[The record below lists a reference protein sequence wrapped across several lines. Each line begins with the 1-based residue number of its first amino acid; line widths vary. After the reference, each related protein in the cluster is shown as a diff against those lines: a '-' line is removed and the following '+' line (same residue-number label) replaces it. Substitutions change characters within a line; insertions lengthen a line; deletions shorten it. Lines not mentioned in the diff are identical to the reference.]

1 MRKLFIPLL
10 LCSALE
16 ANEKNGFF
24 IEAGFETGLLEGT
37 QTQEKNYTTT
47 QTTTKTTTNNYNYL
61 PLNSI
66 LQRATNLFKDAD
78 ISKLS
83 FSSLSP
89 VRASLDLSGHL
100 TIENFLPYNLNNVKL
115 SFTDAQGNVIDLGV
129 IETLPKQSKIVLSYQ
144 QFNETKQVFD
154 NIMEEQKKY
163 YEKEAERRKNK
174 TTSSVSETN
183 REPSFTFPTFEVL
196 STPHSDPNTQRVF
209 EALSKINTNLVMKY
223 SDTNNFESAKDKT
236 EKFTAKTAEEFT
248 NLMLNMIAV
257 LDSQSWGDAILNAPF
272 EFTDNKQSGEC
283 TNKGDSN
290 DNCVYPQ
297 KNGLVKSNVDKK
309 YVLDKQS
316 IVNNFR
322 GKTDLDVSLLNGA
335 GVDGLGSN
343 TTPTN
348 NDDGKNYGQLAVVA
362 SALNPQKLFGTDY
375 KTINLA
381 DLRAILH
388 EFSHTKGYTH
398 NGNMTYQRV
407 PVVGSN
413 GQQEKKDDGALK
425 DSDGLPYNVCSLYG
439 GQGQPSFPSNYPNS
453 IYHNCAD
460 VPAGFLGV
468 TAAVW
473 QQLINQN
480 ALPINF
486 ANLNSQTN
494 YNLNATLNTQ
504 DMANSVIGTI
514 QKTLTATSTT
524 TTTSY
529 HHSKSLQ
536 RFRSPL
542 LGINVKIG
550 YQNYFNDFIGLAY
563 YGIIKY
569 NYAKAA
575 NQKVQQ
581 LSYGGGI
588 DLLLDFITTYSNKNS
603 PTGIQTR
610 RNFSSSFGIF
620 GGLRGLYN
628 SYYALNK
635 VKGSGNLDAA
645 TGLNY
650 RYKHSK
656 YSVGISIPLIQRKA
670 SVISS
675 GSDYTNSFV
684 FNEGA
689 SHFKVFFN
697 YGWVF

>member
-10 LCSALE
+10 LFSALE

-37 QTQEKNYTTT
+37 QTQE
-47 QTTTKTTTNNYNYL
+47 QRRTTTKNTYATYNYL
-61 PLNSI
+61 PTDAVLK
-66 LQRATNLFKDAD
+66 RATNLFTDAKS
-78 ISKLS
+78 ISQLN

-89 VRASLDLSGHL
+89 VKVLYIGGKL
-100 TIENFLPYNLNNVKL
+100 TIENFLPYNLSNVKL

-129 IETLPKQSKIVLSYQ
+129 IETIPKHSKIVLPGEA
-144 QFNETKQVFD
+144 FNSL
-154 NIMEEQKKY
+154 
-163 YEKEAERRKNK
+163 KEAFDKIDPYTFFFPKFEA
-174 TTSSVSETN
+174 TSTSVS
-183 REPSFTFPTFEVL
+183 
-196 STPHSDPNTQRVF
+196 DANTQRVF
-209 EALSKINTNLVMKY
+209 ETLNKIKTNLIMKY
-223 SDTNNFESAKDKT
+223 SNENPNNFNTCPYNNNGNTKNDCWQP
-236 EKFTAKTAEEFT
+236 FTPQTAEEFT

-272 EFTDNKQSGEC
+272 EFTNSSTDCDNDPSKCVNPGI
-283 TNKGDSN
+283 NGRVDS
-290 DNCVYPQ
+290 
-297 KNGLVKSNVDKK
+297 KVDQK
-309 YVLDKQS
+309 YVLNKQG

-322 GKTDLDVSLLNGA
+322 KKIEID
-335 GVDGLGSN
+335 
-343 TTPTN
+343 
-348 NDDGKNYGQLAVVA
+348 AVVLKNSGVVGLA
-362 SALNPQKLFGTDY
+362 NGYGNDGEYGTLGVEAYALDPTKLFGNNL
-375 KTINLA
+375 KTINLE
-381 DLRAILH
+381 DLRTILH

-407 PVVGSN
+407 PTGQNEN
-413 GQQEKKDDGALK
+413 GKPK

-439 GQGQPSFPSNYPNS
+439 GQGQSAFPSNYPNS

-486 ANLNSQTN
+486 ANLGSQTN
-494 YNLNATLNTQ
+494 YNLNASLNTQ
-504 DMANSVIGTI
+504 DLANSMLSTI
-514 QKTLTATSTT
+514 QKTFVTSSV
-524 TTTSY
+524 TSHY
-529 HHSKSLQ
+529 FSSASQ
-536 RFRSPL
+536 NFRSPI
-542 LGINVKIG
+542 LGVNAKIG

-588 DLLLDFITTYSNKNS
+588 DLLVDFITTYSNKNN
-603 PTGIQTR
+603 PIDIQTR

-628 SYYALNK
+628 SYYVLNK
-635 VKGSGNLDAA
+635 VKGSGNLDVA

-670 SVISS
+670 SVVSS
-675 GSDYTNSFV
+675 NGDYTNSFV

>member
-10 LCSALE
+10 LFSALE

-37 QTQEKNYTTT
+37 QTQEKRH
-47 QTTTKTTTNNYNYL
+47 TTTKNTYATYSYL
-61 PLNSI
+61 PTDSVLK
-66 LQRATNLFKDAD
+66 RAANLFTDAKS
-78 ISKLS
+78 ISQLT

-89 VRASLDLSGHL
+89 VKVLYVGGKL
-100 TIENFLPYNLNNVKL
+100 TIENFLPYNLSNVKL
-115 SFTDAQGNVIDLGV
+115 SFTDAQGNTIDLGV
-129 IETLPKQSKIVLSYQ
+129 IETIPKHSKIVLPG
-144 QFNETKQVFD
+144 EAFD
-154 NIMEEQKKY
+154 SL
-163 YEKEAERRKNK
+163 KEAFDKIGPYTFFFPKFEA
-174 TTSSVSETN
+174 TSTSI
-183 REPSFTFPTFEVL
+183 
-196 STPHSDPNTQRVF
+196 SDTNTQRVF
-209 EALSKINTNLVMKY
+209 ETLNKIKTNLIMKY
-223 SDTNNFESAKDKT
+223 SNKNPSNFNTCPYNNNGNTKNDCWQN
-236 EKFTAKTAEEFT
+236 FTPQTAEEFT

-272 EFTDNKQSGEC
+272 EFTNSSTDCDNDLSKCVNPGVNGRVDSKVDQQYILNKQG
-283 TNKGDSN
+283 
-290 DNCVYPQ
+290 
-297 KNGLVKSNVDKK
+297 
-309 YVLDKQS
+309 
-316 IVNNFR
+316 IINNFR
-322 GKTDLDVSLLNGA
+322 KKIEID
-335 GVDGLGSN
+335 
-343 TTPTN
+343 
-348 NDDGKNYGQLAVVA
+348 AVVLKNSGVVGLA
-362 SALNPQKLFGTDY
+362 NGYGNDGEYGTLGVEAYALEPQKLFGNDL
-375 KTINLA
+375 KTINLE
-381 DLRAILH
+381 DLRTILH

-407 PVVGSN
+407 PVMKD
-413 GQQEKKDDGALK
+413 GQVERDNNSKPK

-439 GQGQPSFPSNYPNS
+439 GSNQPAFPSNYPNS

-486 ANLNSQTN
+486 ANLSSQTN
-494 YNLNATLNTQ
+494 YNLNASLNTQ
-504 DMANSVIGTI
+504 DLANSMLGTI
-514 QKTLTATSTT
+514 QKTFVTSSVTNHYF
-524 TTTSY
+524 S
-529 HHSKSLQ
+529 SASQ
-536 RFRSPL
+536 SFRSPI
-542 LGINVKIG
+542 LGVNAKIG

-569 NYAKAA
+569 NYSKAL
-575 NQKVQQ
+575 NQKFQQ

-603 PTGIQTR
+603 PIGVQ

-628 SYYALNK
+628 SYYVLNK
-635 VKGSGNLDAA
+635 VKGSGNLDVA

-670 SVISS
+670 SVVSS

>member
-24 IEAGFETGLLEGT
+24 IEAGFETGLLEGA
-37 QTQEKNYTTT
+37 QTQEKRH
-47 QTTTKTTTNNYNYL
+47 TTTKNTYATYNYL
-61 PLNSI
+61 PTDAVLK
-66 LQRATNLFKDAD
+66 RAANLFTDAKS
-78 ISKLS
+78 ISQLN

-89 VRASLDLSGHL
+89 VKVLYIGGKL
-100 TIENFLPYNLNNVKL
+100 TIENFLPYNLSNVKL

-129 IETLPKQSKIVLSYQ
+129 IETIPKHSKIVLPG
-144 QFNETKQVFD
+144 EAFD
-154 NIMEEQKKY
+154 SL
-163 YEKEAERRKNK
+163 KEAFDKIDPYTFFLPKFEA
-174 TTSSVSETN
+174 TSTSVS
-183 REPSFTFPTFEVL
+183 
-196 STPHSDPNTQRVF
+196 DANTQRVF
-209 EALSKINTNLVMKY
+209 ETLNKIKTNLIMKY
-223 SDTNNFESAKDKT
+223 SSENPSNFNTCPYNNNGNTKNDCWQP
-236 EKFTAKTAEEFT
+236 FTPQTAEEFT

-272 EFTDNKQSGEC
+272 EFTNSPTDCDNDPSKCVNPGINGRVDSKVDQQYVLNKQG
-283 TNKGDSN
+283 
-290 DNCVYPQ
+290 
-297 KNGLVKSNVDKK
+297 
-309 YVLDKQS
+309 

-322 GKTDLDVSLLNGA
+322 KKIEID
-335 GVDGLGSN
+335 
-343 TTPTN
+343 
-348 NDDGKNYGQLAVVA
+348 AVVLKNSRVVGLA
-362 SALNPQKLFGTDY
+362 NGYGNDGEYGTLGVEAYALDPKKLFGNNL
-375 KTINLA
+375 KTINLQ
-381 DLRAILH
+381 DLRTILH
-388 EFSHTKGYTH
+388 EFSHTKGYGH

-407 PVVGSN
+407 PTGQNEN
-413 GQQEKKDDGALK
+413 GKPK

-439 GQGQPSFPSNYPNS
+439 GQGQSAFPSNYPNS

-486 ANLNSQTN
+486 ANLGSQTN
-494 YNLNATLNTQ
+494 YNLNASLNTQ
-504 DMANSVIGTI
+504 DLANSMLSTI
-514 QKTLTATSTT
+514 QKTFVTSSVTN
-524 TTTSY
+524 
-529 HHSKSLQ
+529 HHFSSASQ
-536 RFRSPL
+536 SFRSPI
-542 LGINVKIG
+542 LGVNAKIG

-569 NYAKAA
+569 NYAKAS

-588 DLLLDFITTYSNKNS
+588 DLLLDFITTYSNKNNS
-603 PTGIQTR
+603 IGIQTR

-635 VKGSGNLDAA
+635 VKGSGNLDVA

-670 SVISS
+670 SIVSS
-675 GSDYTNSFV
+675 DGDYTNSLV

>member
-10 LCSALE
+10 LFSALE

-37 QTQEKNYTTT
+37 QTQEKRYA
-47 QTTTKTTTNNYNYL
+47 TTKNTYATYNYL
-61 PLNSI
+61 PTDTI
-66 LQRATNLFKDAD
+66 LKRAANLFTDAKS
-78 ISKLS
+78 ISQLN

-89 VRASLDLSGHL
+89 VKVLYIGGKL
-100 TIENFLPYNLNNVKL
+100 TIENFLPYNLSNVKL

-129 IETLPKQSKIVLSYQ
+129 IETIPKHSKIVLPG
-144 QFNETKQVFD
+144 EAFD
-154 NIMEEQKKY
+154 SL
-163 YEKEAERRKNK
+163 KEAFDKIGPYTFFLPKFEA
-174 TTSSVSETN
+174 TSTSVS
-183 REPSFTFPTFEVL
+183 
-196 STPHSDPNTQRVF
+196 DANTQRVF
-209 EALSKINTNLVMKY
+209 ETLNKIKTNLIMKY
-223 SDTNNFESAKDKT
+223 SNENPSNFNTCPYNNNGNTKNDCWQP
-236 EKFTAKTAEEFT
+236 FTPQTAEEFT

-272 EFTDNKQSGEC
+272 EFTNSSTDCDN
-283 TNKGDSN
+283 DSSK
-290 DNCVYPQ
+290 CVNPGI
-297 KNGLVKSNVDKK
+297 NGRVDSKVDQK
-309 YVLDKQS
+309 YVLNKQG

-322 GKTDLDVSLLNGA
+322 KKIEID
-335 GVDGLGSN
+335 
-343 TTPTN
+343 
-348 NDDGKNYGQLAVVA
+348 AVVLKDSGVVGLA
-362 SALNPQKLFGTDY
+362 NGYGNDGEYGTLGVEAYALEPQKLFGNNL

-381 DLRAILH
+381 DLRTILH
-388 EFSHTKGYTH
+388 EFSHTKGYGH

-407 PVVGSN
+407 PTGQNEN
-413 GQQEKKDDGALK
+413 GKPK

-439 GQGQPSFPSNYPNS
+439 GSNQPAFPSNYPNS

-480 ALPINF
+480 ALPINY
-486 ANLNSQTN
+486 ANLGSQTN
-494 YNLNATLNTQ
+494 YNLNASLNTQ
-504 DMANSVIGTI
+504 DLANSMLSTI
-514 QKTLTATSTT
+514 QKTFVTSSVTNHY
-524 TTTSY
+524 S
-529 HHSKSLQ
+529 SSASQ
-536 RFRSPL
+536 SFRSPI
-542 LGINVKIG
+542 LGVNAKIG

-569 NYAKAA
+569 NYAKAI

-588 DLLLDFITTYSNKNS
+588 DLLLDFITTYSNKNN
-603 PTGIQTR
+603 PTGIQTK

-628 SYYALNK
+628 SYYVLNK
-635 VKGSGNLDAA
+635 VKGSGNLDVA

-670 SVISS
+670 SIVSS
-675 GSDYTNSFV
+675 GDGYTNSLV

>member
-10 LCSALE
+10 LFSALE

-37 QTQEKNYTTT
+37 QTQEKRH
-47 QTTTKTTTNNYNYL
+47 TTTKNTYATYNYL
-61 PLNSI
+61 PTDTI
-66 LQRATNLFKDAD
+66 LKRAANLFTNAEA
-78 ISKLS
+78 ISKLK

-89 VRASLDLSGHL
+89 VRVSYMYNGQL
-100 TIENFLPYNLNNVKL
+100 TIENFLPYNLSNVKL

-129 IETLPKQSKIVLSYQ
+129 IETIPKHSKIVLPG
-144 QFNETKQVFD
+144 EAFD
-154 NIMEEQKKY
+154 SL
-163 YEKEAERRKNK
+163 KEAFDKIGPYTFFLPKFEA
-174 TTSSVSETN
+174 TSTSVS
-183 REPSFTFPTFEVL
+183 
-196 STPHSDPNTQRVF
+196 DANTQRVF
-209 EALSKINTNLVMKY
+209 ETLNNIKTNLIMKY
-223 SDTNNFESAKDKT
+223 SNENPSSFNTCPYNNNGNTKNDCWQN
-236 EKFTAKTAEEFT
+236 FTPQTAEEFT

-272 EFTDNKQSGEC
+272 EFTNSSTDCDNDLSKCVNPGVNGRVDTKVDQQYILNKQG
-283 TNKGDSN
+283 
-290 DNCVYPQ
+290 
-297 KNGLVKSNVDKK
+297 
-309 YVLDKQS
+309 
-316 IVNNFR
+316 IINNFR
-322 GKTDLDVSLLNGA
+322 KKIEID
-335 GVDGLGSN
+335 
-343 TTPTN
+343 
-348 NDDGKNYGQLAVVA
+348 AVVLKNSGVVGLA
-362 SALNPQKLFGTDY
+362 NGYGNDGEYGTLGVEAYALEPQKLFGNDL

-381 DLRAILH
+381 DLRTILH
-388 EFSHTKGYTH
+388 EFSHTKGYGH

-407 PVVGSN
+407 PTGQNEN
-413 GQQEKKDDGALK
+413 GKPK

-439 GQGQPSFPSNYPNS
+439 GSGQPAFPSNYPNS

-486 ANLNSQTN
+486 ANLSSQTN
-494 YNLNATLNTQ
+494 YNLNASLNTQ
-504 DMANSVIGTI
+504 DLANSMLGTI
-514 QKTLTATSTT
+514 QKTFVTSSVTNHYF
-524 TTTSY
+524 S
-529 HHSKSLQ
+529 SASQ
-536 RFRSPL
+536 SFRSPI
-542 LGINVKIG
+542 LGVNAKIG

-569 NYAKAA
+569 NYAKAI

-628 SYYALNK
+628 SYYVLNK
-635 VKGSGNLDAA
+635 VKGSGNLDVA

>member
-10 LCSALE
+10 LFSALE

-24 IEAGFETGLLEGT
+24 IEAGFETGLLEGV
-37 QTQEKNYTTT
+37 QTQEKRH
-47 QTTTKTTTNNYNYL
+47 TTTKNTYATYNYL
-61 PLNSI
+61 PTDTI
-66 LQRATNLFKDAD
+66 LKRAANLFTDAEA
-78 ISKLS
+78 ISKLK

-89 VRASLDLSGHL
+89 VRVLYMYNGQL
-100 TIENFLPYNLNNVKL
+100 TIENFLPYNLSNVKL

-129 IETLPKQSKIVLSYQ
+129 IETIPKHSKIVLPG
-144 QFNETKQVFD
+144 EAFD
-154 NIMEEQKKY
+154 SLKIDPYTLFLPKF
-163 YEKEAERRKNK
+163 EA
-174 TTSSVSETN
+174 TSTSI
-183 REPSFTFPTFEVL
+183 
-196 STPHSDPNTQRVF
+196 SDANTQRVF
-209 EALSKINTNLVMKY
+209 ETLNKIKTNLVVNYRNENK
-223 SDTNNFESAKDKT
+223 FKDH
-236 EKFTAKTAEEFT
+236 ENHWEAFTPQTAEEFT

-272 EFTDNKQSGEC
+272 DF
-283 TNKGDSN
+283 TNKGGGGECDTSKEN
-290 DNCVYPQ
+290 ECVNPGT
-297 KNGLVKSNVDKK
+297 NGLVNSQNKS
-309 YVLDKQS
+309 YVLNKQD
-316 IVNNFR
+316 IVNKFR
-322 GKTDLDVSLLNGA
+322 NKADLDVVVLKDS
-335 GVDGLGSN
+335 GVVGLGSDI
-343 TTPTN
+343 TPSN
-348 NDDGKNYGQLAVVA
+348 NDDGKHYGQLGVVA
-362 SALNPQKLFGTDY
+362 SALDPKKLFGNDL
-375 KTINLA
+375 KTINLE
-381 DLRAILH
+381 DLRTILH

-407 PVVGSN
+407 PTGQNEN
-413 GQQEKKDDGALK
+413 GKPK
-425 DSDGLPYNVCSLYG
+425 DSDGLPYNVCSRFNG
-439 GQGQPSFPSNYPNS
+439 SGQPAFPSNYPNS

-480 ALPINF
+480 ALPINY
-486 ANLNSQTN
+486 ANLGSQTN
-494 YNLNATLNTQ
+494 YNLNASLNTQ
-504 DMANSVIGTI
+504 DLANSMLGTI
-514 QKTLTATSTT
+514 QKTFVTSSVTNHY
-524 TTTSY
+524 S
-529 HHSKSLQ
+529 SSASQ
-536 RFRSPL
+536 SFRSPI
-542 LGINVKIG
+542 LGVNAKIG

-569 NYAKAA
+569 NYAKAI

-603 PTGIQTR
+603 PTGIQTK

-628 SYYALNK
+628 SYYVLNK
-635 VKGSGNLDAA
+635 VKGSGNLDVA

-650 RYKHSK
+650 RHKHSK

-670 SVISS
+670 SVVSS
-675 GSDYTNSFV
+675 GDDYTNSFV

>member
-1 MRKLFIPLL
+1 MKKLFIPLL
-10 LCSALE
+10 LFSALE

-37 QTQEKNYTTT
+37 QTQEKRH
-47 QTTTKTTTNNYNYL
+47 TTTKNTYATYNYL
-61 PLNSI
+61 PTDSVLK
-66 LQRATNLFKDAD
+66 RAANLFTNAEA
-78 ISKLS
+78 ISKLK

-89 VRASLDLSGHL
+89 VRVLYMYNGQL
-100 TIENFLPYNLNNVKL
+100 TIENFLPYNLSNVKL

-129 IETLPKQSKIVLSYQ
+129 IETIPKHSKIVLPG
-144 QFNETKQVFD
+144 EAFD
-154 NIMEEQKKY
+154 SLKIDPYTLFLPKI
-163 YEKEAERRKNK
+163 EA
-174 TTSSVSETN
+174 TSTSI
-183 REPSFTFPTFEVL
+183 
-196 STPHSDPNTQRVF
+196 SDANTQRVF
-209 EALSKINTNLVMKY
+209 ETLNKIKTNLVVNYRNENK
-223 SDTNNFESAKDKT
+223 FEGHQNHWEA
-236 EKFTAKTAEEFT
+236 FTPQTAEEFT

-272 EFTDNKQSGEC
+272 EFTNSPTDCDSDPSKCVNPGVNGRVNSKVDQQYVLNKQ
-283 TNKGDSN
+283 D
-290 DNCVYPQ
+290 
-297 KNGLVKSNVDKK
+297 
-309 YVLDKQS
+309 
-316 IVNNFR
+316 IVNKFR
-322 GKTDLDVSLLNGA
+322 NKADLDVVVLKDS
-335 GVDGLGSN
+335 GVVGLGSDI
-343 TTPTN
+343 TPSN
-348 NDDGKNYGQLAVVA
+348 NDDGKHYGQLGVVA
-362 SALNPQKLFGTDY
+362 SALDPKKLFGNDL
-375 KTINLA
+375 KTIKLE
-381 DLRAILH
+381 DLRTILH

-407 PVVGSN
+407 PTGQNEN
-413 GQQEKKDDGALK
+413 GKPK

-439 GQGQPSFPSNYPNS
+439 GSNQPAFPSNYPNS

-480 ALPINF
+480 ALPIDY
-486 ANLNSQTN
+486 ANLGSQTN
-494 YNLNATLNTQ
+494 YNLNASLNTQ
-504 DMANSVIGTI
+504 DLANSMLGTI
-514 QKTLTATSTT
+514 QKTFVTSSVTNHY
-524 TTTSY
+524 S
-529 HHSKSLQ
+529 SSASQ
-536 RFRSPL
+536 SFRSPI
-542 LGINVKIG
+542 LGVNAKIG

-563 YGIIKY
+563 YGIVKY
-569 NYAKAA
+569 NYSKAL
-575 NQKVQQ
+575 NQKFQQ

-603 PTGIQTR
+603 PTGVQTR
-610 RNFSSSFGIF
+610 KNFSSSFGIF

-628 SYYALNK
+628 SYYVLNK
-635 VKGSGNLDAA
+635 VKGSGNLDVA

-670 SVISS
+670 SVVSS

>member
-37 QTQEKNYTTT
+37 QTQEKRH
-47 QTTTKTTTNNYNYL
+47 TTTKNTYATYNYL
-61 PLNSI
+61 PTDAVLK
-66 LQRATNLFKDAD
+66 RAANLFTDAKS
-78 ISKLS
+78 ISQLN

-89 VRASLDLSGHL
+89 VKVLYIGGKL

-129 IETLPKQSKIVLSYQ
+129 IETIPKHSKIVLPG
-144 QFNETKQVFD
+144 EAFD
-154 NIMEEQKKY
+154 SL
-163 YEKEAERRKNK
+163 KEAFDKIDPYTFFLPKFEA
-174 TTSSVSETN
+174 TSTSVS
-183 REPSFTFPTFEVL
+183 
-196 STPHSDPNTQRVF
+196 DANTQRVF
-209 EALSKINTNLVMKY
+209 ETLNKIKTNLIMKY
-223 SDTNNFESAKDKT
+223 SNENPNNFNTCPYNNNGNTKNDCWQP
-236 EKFTAKTAEEFT
+236 FTPQTAEEFT

-272 EFTDNKQSGEC
+272 DFTNSSTDCDNDPSKCVNPGINGRVDSKVDQQYVLNKQG
-283 TNKGDSN
+283 
-290 DNCVYPQ
+290 
-297 KNGLVKSNVDKK
+297 
-309 YVLDKQS
+309 

-322 GKTDLDVSLLNGA
+322 KKIEID
-335 GVDGLGSN
+335 
-343 TTPTN
+343 
-348 NDDGKNYGQLAVVA
+348 AVVLKNSGVVGLA
-362 SALNPQKLFGTDY
+362 NGYGNDGEYGTLGVEAYALEPTKLFGNNL

-381 DLRAILH
+381 DLRTILH

-407 PVVGSN
+407 PTGQNEN
-413 GQQEKKDDGALK
+413 GKPK

-439 GQGQPSFPSNYPNS
+439 GQGQSAFPSNYPNS

-486 ANLNSQTN
+486 ANLGSQTN
-494 YNLNATLNTQ
+494 YNLNASLNTQ
-504 DMANSVIGTI
+504 DLANSMLSTI
-514 QKTLTATSTT
+514 QKTFVTSSVTNHYF
-524 TTTSY
+524 S
-529 HHSKSLQ
+529 SASQ
-536 RFRSPL
+536 NFRSPI
-542 LGINVKIG
+542 LGVNAKIG

-569 NYAKAA
+569 NYAKAT

-603 PTGIQTR
+603 PIDIQTR

-628 SYYALNK
+628 SYYVLNK
-635 VKGSGNLDAA
+635 VKGSGNLDVA

-670 SVISS
+670 SIVSS
-675 GSDYTNSFV
+675 NGDYTNSFV

>member
-10 LCSALE
+10 LFSALE

-37 QTQEKNYTTT
+37 QTQEKRH
-47 QTTTKTTTNNYNYL
+47 TTTKNTYATYSYL
-61 PLNSI
+61 PTDSVLK
-66 LQRATNLFKDAD
+66 RAANLFTDAKS
-78 ISKLS
+78 ISQLN

-89 VRASLDLSGHL
+89 VKVLYIGGQL

-115 SFTDAQGNVIDLGV
+115 SFTDAQGNAIDLGV
-129 IETLPKQSKIVLSYQ
+129 IETIPKHSKIVLPG
-144 QFNETKQVFD
+144 EAFD
-154 NIMEEQKKY
+154 SL
-163 YEKEAERRKNK
+163 KEAFDKIGPYTFFLPKFEA
-174 TTSSVSETN
+174 TSTSVS
-183 REPSFTFPTFEVL
+183 
-196 STPHSDPNTQRVF
+196 DANTQRVF
-209 EALSKINTNLVMKY
+209 ETLNKIKTNLIMKY
-223 SDTNNFESAKDKT
+223 SNENPNNFNTCPYNNNGNTKNDCWQP
-236 EKFTAKTAEEFT
+236 FTPQTAEEFT

-272 EFTDNKQSGEC
+272 EFTNSSADCDNDPSKCVNPGVNGRVDSKVDQQYILNKQG
-283 TNKGDSN
+283 
-290 DNCVYPQ
+290 
-297 KNGLVKSNVDKK
+297 
-309 YVLDKQS
+309 
-316 IVNNFR
+316 IINNFR
-322 GKTDLDVSLLNGA
+322 KKIEID
-335 GVDGLGSN
+335 
-343 TTPTN
+343 
-348 NDDGKNYGQLAVVA
+348 AVVLKNSGVVGLA
-362 SALNPQKLFGTDY
+362 NGYGNDGEYGTLGVEAYALEPQKLFGNNL

-381 DLRAILH
+381 DLRTILH
-388 EFSHTKGYTH
+388 EFSHTKGYGH

-407 PVVGSN
+407 PVMKDGQVEKDNN
-413 GQQEKKDDGALK
+413 GKPK

-439 GQGQPSFPSNYPNS
+439 GSNQPAFPSNYPNS

-480 ALPINF
+480 ALPIDY
-486 ANLNSQTN
+486 ANLSAQTN
-494 YNLNATLNTQ
+494 YNLNASLNTQ
-504 DMANSVIGTI
+504 DLANSMLSTI
-514 QKTLTATSTT
+514 QKTFVTSSVTNHYF
-524 TTTSY
+524 S
-529 HHSKSLQ
+529 SASQ
-536 RFRSPL
+536 SFRSPI
-542 LGINVKIG
+542 LGVNAKIG

-563 YGIIKY
+563 YGIVKY
-569 NYAKAA
+569 NYSKAL

-603 PTGIQTR
+603 PIGIQTK

-628 SYYALNK
+628 SYYVLNK
-635 VKGSGNLDAA
+635 VKGSGNLDVA

-670 SVISS
+670 SVVSS

>member
-10 LCSALE
+10 LFSALE
-16 ANEKNGFF
+16 ANQKNGFF
-24 IEAGFETGLLEGT
+24 IEAGFETGLLEGA
-37 QTQEKNYTTT
+37 QTQEKRH
-47 QTTTKTTTNNYNYL
+47 TTTKNTYATYNYL
-61 PLNSI
+61 PTDTTLK
-66 LQRATNLFKDAD
+66 RAANLFTDAKS
-78 ISKLS
+78 ISQLN

-89 VRASLDLSGHL
+89 VKVLYIGGKL
-100 TIENFLPYNLNNVKL
+100 TIENFLPYNLSNVKL
-115 SFTDAQGNVIDLGV
+115 SFTDAQGNIIDLGV
-129 IETLPKQSKIVLSYQ
+129 IETIPKHSKIVLPG
-144 QFNETKQVFD
+144 EAFD
-154 NIMEEQKKY
+154 SL
-163 YEKEAERRKNK
+163 KEAFDKIDPYTFFFPKFEA
-174 TTSSVSETN
+174 TSTSVS
-183 REPSFTFPTFEVL
+183 
-196 STPHSDPNTQRVF
+196 DANTQRVF
-209 EALSKINTNLVMKY
+209 ETLNKIKTNLIMKY
-223 SDTNNFESAKDKT
+223 SSENPSNFNTCPYNNNGNTKNDCWQP
-236 EKFTAKTAEEFT
+236 FTPQTAEEFT

-272 EFTDNKQSGEC
+272 DFTNSSTDCDNDPSKCVNPGINGRVDSKVDQQYVLNKQG
-283 TNKGDSN
+283 
-290 DNCVYPQ
+290 
-297 KNGLVKSNVDKK
+297 
-309 YVLDKQS
+309 

-322 GKTDLDVSLLNGA
+322 KKIEID
-335 GVDGLGSN
+335 
-343 TTPTN
+343 
-348 NDDGKNYGQLAVVA
+348 AVVLKNSGVVGLA
-362 SALNPQKLFGTDY
+362 NGYGNDSEYGTLGVEAYALDPTKLFGNNL
-375 KTINLA
+375 KTINLE
-381 DLRAILH
+381 DLRTILH
-388 EFSHTKGYTH
+388 EFSHTKGYGH

-407 PVVGSN
+407 PTGQNEN
-413 GQQEKKDDGALK
+413 GKPK

-439 GQGQPSFPSNYPNS
+439 GQGQSAFPSNYPNS

-486 ANLNSQTN
+486 ANLGSQTN
-494 YNLNATLNTQ
+494 YNLNASLNTQ
-504 DMANSVIGTI
+504 DLANSMLSTI
-514 QKTLTATSTT
+514 QKTFVTSSVTNHYF
-524 TTTSY
+524 S
-529 HHSKSLQ
+529 SASQ
-536 RFRSPL
+536 SFRSPI
-542 LGINVKIG
+542 LGVNAKIG

-588 DLLLDFITTYSNKNS
+588 DLLVDFITTYSNKNS
-603 PTGIQTR
+603 PIDIQTR

-635 VKGSGNLDAA
+635 VKGSGNLDVA

-670 SVISS
+670 SIVSS
-675 GSDYTNSFV
+675 NGDYTNSLV

>member
-10 LCSALE
+10 LFSALE

-24 IEAGFETGLLEGT
+24 IEAGFETGLLEGA
-37 QTQEKNYTTT
+37 QTQEKRH
-47 QTTTKTTTNNYNYL
+47 TTTKNTYATYNYL
-61 PLNSI
+61 PTDSVLK
-66 LQRATNLFKDAD
+66 RAANLFTNAEA
-78 ISKLS
+78 ISKLK

-89 VRASLDLSGHL
+89 VRVLYMYNGQL
-100 TIENFLPYNLNNVKL
+100 TIENFLPYNLSNVKL
-115 SFTDAQGNVIDLGV
+115 SFKDAQGNTIDLGV
-129 IETLPKQSKIVLSYQ
+129 IETIPKHSKIVLPG
-144 QFNETKQVFD
+144 EAFD
-154 NIMEEQKKY
+154 SLKIDPYTLFLPKI
-163 YEKEAERRKNK
+163 EA
-174 TTSSVSETN
+174 TSTSI
-183 REPSFTFPTFEVL
+183 
-196 STPHSDPNTQRVF
+196 SDTNTQRVF
-209 EALSKINTNLVMKY
+209 ETLNKIKTDLVVNYRNENK
-223 SDTNNFESAKDKT
+223 FKDH
-236 EKFTAKTAEEFT
+236 ENHWEAFTPQTAEEFT

-272 EFTDNKQSGEC
+272 EFTNKGGGGECDTGKENDCVNPGTNGVVNSQNKSYVLNKQ
-283 TNKGDSN
+283 D
-290 DNCVYPQ
+290 
-297 KNGLVKSNVDKK
+297 
-309 YVLDKQS
+309 
-316 IVNNFR
+316 IVNKFR
-322 GKTDLDVSLLNGA
+322 NKADLDVVVLKDS
-335 GVDGLGSN
+335 GVIGLGSDI
-343 TTPTN
+343 TPSN
-348 NDDGKNYGQLAVVA
+348 NDDGKHYGQLGVVA
-362 SALNPQKLFGTDY
+362 SALDPKKLFGNNL
-375 KTINLA
+375 KTINLE
-381 DLRAILH
+381 DLRTILH

-407 PVVGSN
+407 PT
-413 GQQEKKDDGALK
+413 GQSENNKPK

-439 GQGQPSFPSNYPNS
+439 GSNQPAFPSNYPNS

-480 ALPINF
+480 ALPIDY
-486 ANLNSQTN
+486 ANLNAQTN
-494 YNLNATLNTQ
+494 YNLNASLNTQ
-504 DMANSVIGTI
+504 DLANSMLGTI
-514 QKTLTATSTT
+514 QKTFVTSSVTNHYF
-524 TTTSY
+524 S
-529 HHSKSLQ
+529 SASQ
-536 RFRSPL
+536 SFRSPI
-542 LGINVKIG
+542 LGVNAKIG

-563 YGIIKY
+563 YGIVKY
-569 NYAKAA
+569 NYSKAL
-575 NQKVQQ
+575 NQKFQQ

-603 PTGIQTR
+603 PIGVQTK

-628 SYYALNK
+628 SYYVLNK
-635 VKGSGNLDAA
+635 VKGSGNLDVA

-656 YSVGISIPLIQRKA
+656 YSVGISVPLIQRKA
-670 SVISS
+670 SVVSS

>member
-1 MRKLFIPLL
+1 MKKLFIPLL
-10 LCSALE
+10 LFSALE

-24 IEAGFETGLLEGT
+24 IEAGFETGLLEGV
-37 QTQEKNYTTT
+37 QTQEKRH
-47 QTTTKTTTNNYNYL
+47 TTTKNTYATYNYL
-61 PLNSI
+61 PTDTI
-66 LQRATNLFKDAD
+66 LKRAANLFTDAKS
-78 ISKLS
+78 ISQLN

-89 VRASLDLSGHL
+89 VRVLYMYNGQL
-100 TIENFLPYNLNNVKL
+100 TIENFLPYNLSNVKL
-115 SFTDAQGNVIDLGV
+115 SFKDAQGNVIDLGV
-129 IETLPKQSKIVLSYQ
+129 IETIPKHSKIVLPG
-144 QFNETKQVFD
+144 EAFD
-154 NIMEEQKKY
+154 SLKIDPYTLFLPKI
-163 YEKEAERRKNK
+163 EA
-174 TTSSVSETN
+174 TSTSI
-183 REPSFTFPTFEVL
+183 
-196 STPHSDPNTQRVF
+196 SDANTQRVF
-209 EALSKINTNLVMKY
+209 ETLNKIKTDLVVNYRNENK
-223 SDTNNFESAKDKT
+223 FEGHQNHWEA
-236 EKFTAKTAEEFT
+236 FTPQTAEEFT

-272 EFTDNKQSGEC
+272 EFT
-283 TNKGDSN
+283 NKGGGEECDTSKEN
-290 DNCVYPQ
+290 ECVNPGT
-297 KNGLVKSNVDKK
+297 NGLVNSQNQQ
-309 YVLDKQS
+309 YVLNKQD
-316 IVNNFR
+316 IINKFR
-322 GKTDLDVSLLNGA
+322 NKADLDVVVLKDS
-335 GVDGLGSN
+335 GVVGLGSDI
-343 TTPTN
+343 TPSN
-348 NDDGKNYGQLAVVA
+348 NDDGKHYGQLGVEAY
-362 SALNPQKLFGTDY
+362 ALEPQKLFSDNL

-381 DLRAILH
+381 DLRTILH
-388 EFSHTKGYTH
+388 EFSHTKGYGH

-407 PVVGSN
+407 PTGQNEN
-413 GQQEKKDDGALK
+413 GKPK

-439 GQGQPSFPSNYPNS
+439 GQGQSAFPSNYPNS

-480 ALPINF
+480 ALPINY
-486 ANLNSQTN
+486 ANLGSQTN
-494 YNLNATLNTQ
+494 YNLNASLNTQ
-504 DMANSVIGTI
+504 DLANSMLGTI
-514 QKTLTATSTT
+514 QKTFVTSSVTNHY
-524 TTTSY
+524 S
-529 HHSKSLQ
+529 SSASQ
-536 RFRSPL
+536 SFRSPI
-542 LGINVKIG
+542 LGVNAKIG

-569 NYAKAA
+569 NYSKAL
-575 NQKVQQ
+575 NQKFQQ

-603 PTGIQTR
+603 PIGIQTR

-628 SYYALNK
+628 SYYVLNK
-635 VKGSGNLDAA
+635 VKGSGNLDVA

-675 GSDYTNSFV
+675 GGDYTNSFV

>member
-1 MRKLFIPLL
+1 MKKLFIPLL
-10 LCSALE
+10 LFSALE

-37 QTQEKNYTTT
+37 QMQEKRH
-47 QTTTKTTTNNYNYL
+47 TTTKNTYATYNYL
-61 PLNSI
+61 PTDTI
-66 LQRATNLFKDAD
+66 LKRAANLFTNAEA
-78 ISKLS
+78 ISKLK

-89 VRASLDLSGHL
+89 VRVLYMYNGQL
-100 TIENFLPYNLNNVKL
+100 TIENFLPYNLSNVKL

-129 IETLPKQSKIVLSYQ
+129 IETIPKHSKIVLPG
-144 QFNETKQVFD
+144 EAFD
-154 NIMEEQKKY
+154 SLKIDPYTLFLPKI
-163 YEKEAERRKNK
+163 EA
-174 TTSSVSETN
+174 TSTSI
-183 REPSFTFPTFEVL
+183 
-196 STPHSDPNTQRVF
+196 SDANTQRVF
-209 EALSKINTNLVMKY
+209 ETLNKIKTNLVVNYRNENK
-223 SDTNNFESAKDKT
+223 FEGHQNHWEA
-236 EKFTAKTAEEFT
+236 FTPQTAEEFT

-272 EFTDNKQSGEC
+272 EFTNKGGGGEC
-283 TNKGDSN
+283 DTSKENE
-290 DNCVYPQ
+290 CVNPGT
-297 KNGLVKSNVDKK
+297 NGLVNSQNKS
-309 YVLDKQS
+309 YVLNKQD
-316 IVNNFR
+316 IVNKFR
-322 GKTDLDVSLLNGA
+322 NKADLDVVVLKDS
-335 GVDGLGSN
+335 GVVGLGSDI
-343 TTPTN
+343 TPSN
-348 NDDGKNYGQLAVVA
+348 NDDGKHYGQLGVVA
-362 SALNPQKLFGTDY
+362 SALDPKKLFGNDL
-375 KTINLA
+375 KTINLE
-381 DLRAILH
+381 DLRTILH

-407 PVVGSN
+407 PVMKDGQVEKDNN
-413 GQQEKKDDGALK
+413 GKPK

-439 GQGQPSFPSNYPNS
+439 KSDQPAFPSNYPNS

-480 ALPINF
+480 ALPINY
-486 ANLNSQTN
+486 ANLGSQTN
-494 YNLNATLNTQ
+494 YNLNASLNTQ
-504 DMANSVIGTI
+504 DLANSMLNTI
-514 QKTLTATSTT
+514 QKTFVTSSVTNHYF
-524 TTTSY
+524 S
-529 HHSKSLQ
+529 SASQ
-536 RFRSPL
+536 SFRSPI
-542 LGINVKIG
+542 LGVNAKIG

-563 YGIIKY
+563 YGIVKY
-569 NYAKAA
+569 NYSKAL
-575 NQKVQQ
+575 NQKFQQ

-603 PTGIQTR
+603 SIGIQTR

-628 SYYALNK
+628 SYYVLNK
-635 VKGSGNLDAA
+635 VKGSGNLDVA

-670 SVISS
+670 SVVSS

>member
-37 QTQEKNYTTT
+37 QTQEKRH
-47 QTTTKTTTNNYNYL
+47 TTTKNTYATYNYL
-61 PLNSI
+61 PTDAVLK
-66 LQRATNLFKDAD
+66 RAANLFTDAKS
-78 ISKLS
+78 ISQLN

-89 VRASLDLSGHL
+89 VKVLYIGGKL
-100 TIENFLPYNLNNVKL
+100 TIENFLPYNLSNVKL
-115 SFTDAQGNVIDLGV
+115 SFADAQGNVIDLGV
-129 IETLPKQSKIVLSYQ
+129 IETIPKHSKIVLPGDA
-144 QFNETKQVFD
+144 FD
-154 NIMEEQKKY
+154 SL
-163 YEKEAERRKNK
+163 KEAFDKIDPYTFFFPKFEA
-174 TTSSVSETN
+174 TSTSVS
-183 REPSFTFPTFEVL
+183 
-196 STPHSDPNTQRVF
+196 DANTQRVF
-209 EALSKINTNLVMKY
+209 ETLNKIKTNLIMKY
-223 SDTNNFESAKDKT
+223 SSENPNNFNTCPYNNNGNTKNDCWQP
-236 EKFTAKTAEEFT
+236 FTPQTAEEFT

-272 EFTDNKQSGEC
+272 EFTNSSTDCDNDPSKCVNPGINGRVDSKVDQQYVLNKQG
-283 TNKGDSN
+283 
-290 DNCVYPQ
+290 
-297 KNGLVKSNVDKK
+297 
-309 YVLDKQS
+309 

-322 GKTDLDVSLLNGA
+322 KKIEID
-335 GVDGLGSN
+335 
-343 TTPTN
+343 
-348 NDDGKNYGQLAVVA
+348 AVVLKNSGVVGLA
-362 SALNPQKLFGTDY
+362 NGYGNDGEYGTLGVEAYALEPQKLFGNNL
-375 KTINLA
+375 KTINLE
-381 DLRAILH
+381 DLRTILH
-388 EFSHTKGYTH
+388 EFSHTKGYGH

-407 PVVGSN
+407 PTGQNEN
-413 GQQEKKDDGALK
+413 GKPK

-439 GQGQPSFPSNYPNS
+439 GQGQSAFPSNYPNS

-494 YNLNATLNTQ
+494 YNLNASLNTQ
-504 DMANSVIGTI
+504 DLANSMLSTI
-514 QKTLTATSTT
+514 QKTFVTSSVTDHYF
-524 TTTSY
+524 S
-529 HHSKSLQ
+529 SASQ
-536 RFRSPL
+536 NFRSPI
-542 LGINVKIG
+542 LGVNAKIG

-588 DLLLDFITTYSNKNS
+588 DLLVDFITTYSNKNN
-603 PTGIQTR
+603 PIDIQTR

-635 VKGSGNLDAA
+635 VKGSGNLDVA

-670 SVISS
+670 SIVSND
-675 GSDYTNSFV
+675 GDYTNSFI
-684 FNEGA
+684 FNEGV

>member
-10 LCSALE
+10 LFSALE

-37 QTQEKNYTTT
+37 QTQEKRH
-47 QTTTKTTTNNYNYL
+47 TTTKNTYATYNYL
-61 PLNSI
+61 PTDAVLK
-66 LQRATNLFKDAD
+66 RAANLFTSAEA
-78 ISKLS
+78 ISKLK

-89 VRASLDLSGHL
+89 VRVLYMYNGQL

-129 IETLPKQSKIVLSYQ
+129 IETIPKHSKIVLPG
-144 QFNETKQVFD
+144 EAFD
-154 NIMEEQKKY
+154 SLKVDPYTLFLPKI
-163 YEKEAERRKNK
+163 EA
-174 TTSSVSETN
+174 TSTSVS
-183 REPSFTFPTFEVL
+183 
-196 STPHSDPNTQRVF
+196 DANTQRVF
-209 EALSKINTNLVMKY
+209 ETLNKIKTDLVVNYRNENK
-223 SDTNNFESAKDKT
+223 FKDH
-236 EKFTAKTAEEFT
+236 ENHWEAFTPQTAEEFT

-272 EFTDNKQSGEC
+272 DF
-283 TNKGDSN
+283 TNKGGEECDTN
-290 DNCVYPQ
+290 KENECVNPGI
-297 KNGLVKSNVDKK
+297 NGRVNSQNAS
-309 YVLDKQS
+309 YVLNKQD
-316 IVNNFR
+316 IVNKFR
-322 GKTDLDVSLLNGA
+322 NKADLDVVVLKDS
-335 GVDGLGSN
+335 GVVGLGSDI
-343 TTPTN
+343 TPSN
-348 NDDGKNYGQLAVVA
+348 NDDGKHYGQLGVVT
-362 SALNPQKLFGTDY
+362 SALDPKKLFGNNL
-375 KTINLA
+375 KTINLE
-381 DLRAILH
+381 DLRTILH
-388 EFSHTKGYTH
+388 EFSHTKGYGH

-407 PVVGSN
+407 PTGQNEN
-413 GQQEKKDDGALK
+413 GKPK

-439 GQGQPSFPSNYPNS
+439 GQGQSAFPSNYPNS

-486 ANLNSQTN
+486 ANLGSQTN
-494 YNLNATLNTQ
+494 YNLNASLNTQ
-504 DMANSVIGTI
+504 DLANSMLSTI
-514 QKTLTATSTT
+514 QKTFLTSSVTNHYSSSASQ
-524 TTTSY
+524 S
-529 HHSKSLQ
+529 
-536 RFRSPL
+536 FRSPI
-542 LGINVKIG
+542 LGVNAKIG

-569 NYAKAA
+569 NYAKASSE
-575 NQKVQQ
+575 KVQQ

-588 DLLLDFITTYSNKNS
+588 DLLLDFITTYSNKNN
-603 PTGIQTR
+603 PIDIQTK

-635 VKGSGNLDAA
+635 VKGSGNLDAT

-675 GSDYTNSFV
+675 GDGYTNSLV

>member
-37 QTQEKNYTTT
+37 QTQEKRH
-47 QTTTKTTTNNYNYL
+47 TTTKNTYATYNYL
-61 PLNSI
+61 PTDTI
-66 LQRATNLFKDAD
+66 LKRAANLFTDAKS
-78 ISKLS
+78 ISQLN

-89 VRASLDLSGHL
+89 VKVLYIGGKL

-129 IETLPKQSKIVLSYQ
+129 IETIPKHSKIVLPG
-144 QFNETKQVFD
+144 EAFD
-154 NIMEEQKKY
+154 SL
-163 YEKEAERRKNK
+163 KEAFDKIDPYTFFLPKFEA
-174 TTSSVSETN
+174 TSTSVS
-183 REPSFTFPTFEVL
+183 
-196 STPHSDPNTQRVF
+196 DANTQRVF
-209 EALSKINTNLVMKY
+209 ETLNKIKTNLIMKY
-223 SDTNNFESAKDKT
+223 SNENPRNFNTCPYNNNGNTKNDCWQP
-236 EKFTAKTAEEFT
+236 FTPQTAEEFT

-272 EFTDNKQSGEC
+272 DFTNSSTDCDNDPSKCVNPGINGRVDSKVDQQYVLNKQG
-283 TNKGDSN
+283 
-290 DNCVYPQ
+290 
-297 KNGLVKSNVDKK
+297 
-309 YVLDKQS
+309 

-322 GKTDLDVSLLNGA
+322 KKIEID
-335 GVDGLGSN
+335 
-343 TTPTN
+343 
-348 NDDGKNYGQLAVVA
+348 AVVLKNSGVVGLA
-362 SALNPQKLFGTDY
+362 NGYGNDGEYGTLGVEAYALEPTKLFGNNL
-375 KTINLA
+375 KTINLE
-381 DLRAILH
+381 DLRTILH
-388 EFSHTKGYTH
+388 EFSHTKGYGH

-407 PVVGSN
+407 PTGQSEN
-413 GQQEKKDDGALK
+413 GKPK

-439 GQGQPSFPSNYPNS
+439 GQGQSAFPSNYPNS

-486 ANLNSQTN
+486 ANLGSQTN
-494 YNLNATLNTQ
+494 YNLNASLNTQ
-504 DMANSVIGTI
+504 DLANSMLSTI
-514 QKTLTATSTT
+514 QKTFVTSSVTNHYF
-524 TTTSY
+524 S
-529 HHSKSLQ
+529 SASQ
-536 RFRSPL
+536 NFRSPI
-542 LGINVKIG
+542 LGVNAKIG

-588 DLLLDFITTYSNKNS
+588 DLLVDFITTYSNKNS
-603 PTGIQTR
+603 PIDIQTR

-628 SYYALNK
+628 SYYVLNK
-635 VKGSGNLDAA
+635 VKGSGNLDVA

-670 SVISS
+670 SVVSS
-675 GSDYTNSFV
+675 GGDYTNSLV

>member
-1 MRKLFIPLL
+1 MKKLFIPLL
-10 LCSALE
+10 LFSALE

-37 QTQEKNYTTT
+37 QTQEKRH
-47 QTTTKTTTNNYNYL
+47 TTTKNTYATYDYL
-61 PLNSI
+61 PADSVLK
-66 LQRATNLFKDAD
+66 RAANLFTDAKS
-78 ISKLS
+78 ISQLT

-89 VRASLDLSGHL
+89 VKVLYIGGKL
-100 TIENFLPYNLNNVKL
+100 TIENFLPYNLSNVKL
-115 SFTDAQGNVIDLGV
+115 SFKDAQGNVIDLGV
-129 IETLPKQSKIVLSYQ
+129 IETIPKHSKIVLPG
-144 QFNETKQVFD
+144 EAFD
-154 NIMEEQKKY
+154 SL
-163 YEKEAERRKNK
+163 KEAFDKIGPYTFFLPKFE
-174 TTSSVSETN
+174 TTSTSI
-183 REPSFTFPTFEVL
+183 
-196 STPHSDPNTQRVF
+196 SDTNTQRVF
-209 EALSKINTNLVMKY
+209 ETLNKIKTDLVVNYRNENK
-223 SDTNNFESAKDKT
+223 FKDH
-236 EKFTAKTAEEFT
+236 ENHWEAFTPQTAEEFT

-272 EFTDNKQSGEC
+272 EFTNKGGEGEC
-283 TNKGDSN
+283 DTSKENE
-290 DNCVYPQ
+290 CVNPGT
-297 KNGLVKSNVDKK
+297 NGLVNSQNKS
-309 YVLDKQS
+309 YVLNKQD
-316 IVNNFR
+316 IINKFR
-322 GKTDLDVSLLNGA
+322 NKADLDVIVLKDS
-335 GVDGLGSN
+335 GVVGLGSDI
-343 TTPTN
+343 TPSN
-348 NDDGKNYGQLAVVA
+348 NDDGKHYGQLGVEAY
-362 SALNPQKLFGTDY
+362 ALEPQKLFGNDL

-381 DLRAILH
+381 DLRTILH

-407 PVVGSN
+407 PVTKDGQVEKDNN
-413 GQQEKKDDGALK
+413 GKPK

-439 GQGQPSFPSNYPNS
+439 GSNQPAFPSNYPNS

-480 ALPINF
+480 ALPINY
-486 ANLNSQTN
+486 ANLGSQTN
-494 YNLNATLNTQ
+494 YNLNASLNTQ
-504 DMANSVIGTI
+504 DLANSMLSTI
-514 QKTLTATSTT
+514 QKTFVTSSVTNHYF
-524 TTTSY
+524 S
-529 HHSKSLQ
+529 SASQ
-536 RFRSPL
+536 SFRSPI
-542 LGINVKIG
+542 LGVNAKIG

-563 YGIIKY
+563 YGIVKY
-569 NYAKAA
+569 NYSKAV
-575 NQKVQQ
+575 NQKFQQ

-603 PTGIQTR
+603 PIGVQ

-628 SYYALNK
+628 SYYVLNK
-635 VKGSGNLDAA
+635 VKGSGNLDVA

-670 SVISS
+670 KVVSS

>member
-16 ANEKNGFF
+16 ANQKNGFF

-37 QTQEKNYTTT
+37 QTQEKRH
-47 QTTTKTTTNNYNYL
+47 TTTKNTYATYNYL
-61 PLNSI
+61 PTDTI
-66 LQRATNLFKDAD
+66 LKRAANLFTDAKS
-78 ISKLS
+78 ISQLN

-89 VRASLDLSGHL
+89 VKVLYIGGKL

-115 SFTDAQGNVIDLGV
+115 SFTDAQGNMIDLGV
-129 IETLPKQSKIVLSYQ
+129 IETIPKHSKIVLPGEA
-144 QFNETKQVFD
+144 FNSL
-154 NIMEEQKKY
+154 
-163 YEKEAERRKNK
+163 KEAFDKIGPYTFFLPKFEA
-174 TTSSVSETN
+174 TSTSVS
-183 REPSFTFPTFEVL
+183 
-196 STPHSDPNTQRVF
+196 DANTQRVF
-209 EALSKINTNLVMKY
+209 ETLNKIKTNLIMKY
-223 SDTNNFESAKDKT
+223 SNENPNNFNTCPYNNNGNTKNDCWQP
-236 EKFTAKTAEEFT
+236 FTPQTAEEFT

-272 EFTDNKQSGEC
+272 DFTNSPTDCDNDPSKCVNPGINGRVDSKVDQQYVLNKQG
-283 TNKGDSN
+283 
-290 DNCVYPQ
+290 
-297 KNGLVKSNVDKK
+297 
-309 YVLDKQS
+309 

-322 GKTDLDVSLLNGA
+322 KKIEID
-335 GVDGLGSN
+335 
-343 TTPTN
+343 
-348 NDDGKNYGQLAVVA
+348 AVVLKNSGVVGLA
-362 SALNPQKLFGTDY
+362 NGYGNDGEYGTLGVEAYALDPKKLFGNNL
-375 KTINLA
+375 KTINLQ
-381 DLRAILH
+381 DLRTILH
-388 EFSHTKGYTH
+388 EFSHTKGYGH

-407 PVVGSN
+407 PTGQNEN
-413 GQQEKKDDGALK
+413 GKPK

-439 GQGQPSFPSNYPNS
+439 GQGQSAFPSNYPNS

-486 ANLNSQTN
+486 ANLGSQTN
-494 YNLNATLNTQ
+494 YNLNASLNTQ
-504 DMANSVIGTI
+504 DLANSMLSAI
-514 QKTLTATSTT
+514 QKTFVTSSVTNHYF
-524 TTTSY
+524 S
-529 HHSKSLQ
+529 SASQ
-536 RFRSPL
+536 NFRSPI
-542 LGINVKIG
+542 LGVNAKIG

-635 VKGSGNLDAA
+635 VKGSGNLDVA

-670 SVISS
+670 RVVSS
-675 GSDYTNSFV
+675 DGDYTNSLV

>member
-37 QTQEKNYTTT
+37 QTQEKRH
-47 QTTTKTTTNNYNYL
+47 TTTKNTYATYNYL
-61 PLNSI
+61 PTDTI
-66 LQRATNLFKDAD
+66 LKRAANLFTDAKS
-78 ISKLS
+78 ISQLN

-89 VRASLDLSGHL
+89 VKVLYIGGKL
-100 TIENFLPYNLNNVKL
+100 TIENFLPYNLSNVKL

-129 IETLPKQSKIVLSYQ
+129 IETIPKHSKIVLPGDA
-144 QFNETKQVFD
+144 FD
-154 NIMEEQKKY
+154 SL
-163 YEKEAERRKNK
+163 KEAFDKIGPYTFFLPKFEA
-174 TTSSVSETN
+174 TSTSVS
-183 REPSFTFPTFEVL
+183 
-196 STPHSDPNTQRVF
+196 DANTQRVF
-209 EALSKINTNLVMKY
+209 ETLNKIKTNLIMKY
-223 SDTNNFESAKDKT
+223 SNENPSNFNTCPYNNNGNTKNDCWQP
-236 EKFTAKTAEEFT
+236 FTPQTAEEFT

-272 EFTDNKQSGEC
+272 DFTNSSTDCDNDPSKCVNPGINGRVDSKVDQQYVLNKQG
-283 TNKGDSN
+283 
-290 DNCVYPQ
+290 
-297 KNGLVKSNVDKK
+297 
-309 YVLDKQS
+309 

-322 GKTDLDVSLLNGA
+322 KKIEIDAVVLKNSGVVGLANGY
-335 GVDGLGSN
+335 GNDGEYGTLG
-343 TTPTN
+343 
-348 NDDGKNYGQLAVVA
+348 VVA
-362 SALNPQKLFGTDY
+362 SALDPKKLFGNNL
-375 KTINLA
+375 KTINLE
-381 DLRAILH
+381 DLRTILH
-388 EFSHTKGYTH
+388 EFSHTKGYGH

-407 PVVGSN
+407 PTGQNEN
-413 GQQEKKDDGALK
+413 GKPK

-439 GQGQPSFPSNYPNS
+439 GQGQSAFPSNYPNS

-486 ANLNSQTN
+486 ANLGSQTN
-494 YNLNATLNTQ
+494 YNLNASLNTQ
-504 DMANSVIGTI
+504 DLANSMLSTI
-514 QKTLTATSTT
+514 QKTFVTSSVTNHYF
-524 TTTSY
+524 S
-529 HHSKSLQ
+529 SASQ
-536 RFRSPL
+536 NFRSPI
-542 LGINVKIG
+542 LGVNAKIG

-603 PTGIQTR
+603 PIDIQTR

-635 VKGSGNLDAA
+635 VKGSGNLDVA

-670 SVISS
+670 SIVSS
-675 GSDYTNSFV
+675 NGDYTNSLV

>member
-1 MRKLFIPLL
+1 MRKLFTSFLL
-10 LCSALE
+10 FSTLE

-37 QTQEKNYTTT
+37 QTQEKRH
-47 QTTTKTTTNNYNYL
+47 TTTKNTYATYNYL
-61 PLNSI
+61 PTDTI
-66 LQRATNLFKDAD
+66 LKRAANLFTNAEA
-78 ISKLS
+78 ISKLK

-89 VRASLDLSGHL
+89 VRVLYMYNGQL
-100 TIENFLPYNLNNVKL
+100 TIENFLPYNLSNVKL

-129 IETLPKQSKIVLSYQ
+129 IETIPKHSKIVLPGEA
-144 QFNETKQVFD
+144 FNSLKVDPYTLFLPK
-154 NIMEEQKKY
+154 I
-163 YEKEAERRKNK
+163 EA
-174 TTSSVSETN
+174 TSTSVS
-183 REPSFTFPTFEVL
+183 
-196 STPHSDPNTQRVF
+196 DANTQRVF
-209 EALSKINTNLVMKY
+209 ETLNKIKTDLVVNYRNENK
-223 SDTNNFESAKDKT
+223 FKDH
-236 EKFTAKTAEEFT
+236 ENHWEAFTPQTAEEFT

-272 EFTDNKQSGEC
+272 DF
-283 TNKGDSN
+283 TNKGGEECDTSKEN
-290 DNCVYPQ
+290 ECVNPGT
-297 KNGLVKSNVDKK
+297 NGRVNSQNAS
-309 YVLDKQS
+309 YVLNKQD
-316 IVNNFR
+316 IVNKFR
-322 GKTDLDVSLLNGA
+322 NKADLDVVVLKDS
-335 GVDGLGSN
+335 GVVGLGSDI
-343 TTPTN
+343 TPSN
-348 NDDGKNYGQLAVVA
+348 NDDGKHYGQLGVVA
-362 SALNPQKLFGTDY
+362 SALDPKKLFGNNL
-375 KTINLA
+375 KTINLEN
-381 DLRAILH
+381 LRTILH

-407 PVVGSN
+407 PTGQNEN
-413 GQQEKKDDGALK
+413 GKPK

-439 GQGQPSFPSNYPNS
+439 GQGQSAFPSNYPNS

-486 ANLNSQTN
+486 ANLGSQTN
-494 YNLNATLNTQ
+494 YNLNASLNTQ
-504 DMANSVIGTI
+504 DLANSMLSTI
-514 QKTLTATSTT
+514 QKTFVTSSVTNHYF
-524 TTTSY
+524 S
-529 HHSKSLQ
+529 SVSQ
-536 RFRSPL
+536 NFRSPI
-542 LGINVKIG
+542 LGVNAKIG

-588 DLLLDFITTYSNKNS
+588 DLLVDFITTYSNKNS

-635 VKGSGNLDAA
+635 VKGSGNLDVA

-670 SVISS
+670 SVVSS
-675 GSDYTNSFV
+675 DGDYTNSLV

>member
-10 LCSALE
+10 LFSALE

-37 QTQEKNYTTT
+37 QTQEKRH
-47 QTTTKTTTNNYNYL
+47 TTTKNTYATYNYL
-61 PLNSI
+61 PTDTI
-66 LQRATNLFKDAD
+66 LKRAANLFTNAEA
-78 ISKLS
+78 ISKLK

-89 VRASLDLSGHL
+89 VRVLYMYNGQL
-100 TIENFLPYNLNNVKL
+100 TIENFLPYNLSNVKL
-115 SFTDAQGNVIDLGV
+115 SFKDAQGNVIDLGV
-129 IETLPKQSKIVLSYQ
+129 IETIPKHSKIVLPG
-144 QFNETKQVFD
+144 EAFD
-154 NIMEEQKKY
+154 SLKIDPYTLFLPKI
-163 YEKEAERRKNK
+163 EA
-174 TTSSVSETN
+174 TSTSI
-183 REPSFTFPTFEVL
+183 
-196 STPHSDPNTQRVF
+196 SDANTQRVF
-209 EALSKINTNLVMKY
+209 ETLNKIKTDLVVNYRNENK
-223 SDTNNFESAKDKT
+223 FKDH
-236 EKFTAKTAEEFT
+236 ENHWEAFTPQTAEEFT

-272 EFTDNKQSGEC
+272 EFTNKGGGGECDTSKENDCVNPGVNGVVNSQNKSYVLNKQ
-283 TNKGDSN
+283 D
-290 DNCVYPQ
+290 
-297 KNGLVKSNVDKK
+297 
-309 YVLDKQS
+309 
-316 IVNNFR
+316 IVNKFR
-322 GKTDLDVSLLNGA
+322 NKADLDVVVLKDS
-335 GVDGLGSN
+335 GVVGLGSDI
-343 TTPTN
+343 TPSN
-348 NDDGKNYGQLAVVA
+348 NDDGKHYGQLGVVA
-362 SALNPQKLFGTDY
+362 SALDPKKLFGSDL

-381 DLRAILH
+381 DLRTILH

-407 PVVGSN
+407 PTGQTEN
-413 GQQEKKDDGALK
+413 GKPK

-439 GQGQPSFPSNYPNS
+439 GSNQPAFPSNYPNS

-480 ALPINF
+480 ALPIDY
-486 ANLNSQTN
+486 ANLSAQTN
-494 YNLNATLNTQ
+494 YNLNASLNTQ
-504 DMANSVIGTI
+504 DLANSMLSTI
-514 QKTLTATSTT
+514 QKTFVTSSVTNHYF
-524 TTTSY
+524 S
-529 HHSKSLQ
+529 SASQ
-536 RFRSPL
+536 SFRSPI
-542 LGINVKIG
+542 LGVNAKIG

-563 YGIIKY
+563 YGIVKY
-569 NYAKAA
+569 NYSKAL

-603 PTGIQTR
+603 PIGIQTR

-628 SYYALNK
+628 SYYVLNK
-635 VKGSGNLDAA
+635 VKGSGNLDVA

-670 SVISS
+670 SVVSS

>member
-10 LCSALE
+10 LFSALE

-37 QTQEKNYTTT
+37 QTQEKRH
-47 QTTTKTTTNNYNYL
+47 TTTKNTYATYDYL
-61 PLNSI
+61 PTDTI
-66 LQRATNLFKDAD
+66 LKRAANLFTDAKS
-78 ISKLS
+78 ISQLN

-89 VRASLDLSGHL
+89 VKVLYIGGKL
-100 TIENFLPYNLNNVKL
+100 TIENFLPYNLSNVKL
-115 SFTDAQGNVIDLGV
+115 SFTDAQGNTIDLGV
-129 IETLPKQSKIVLSYQ
+129 IETIPKHSKIVLPG
-144 QFNETKQVFD
+144 EAFD
-154 NIMEEQKKY
+154 SL
-163 YEKEAERRKNK
+163 KEAFDKIDPYTFFFPKFEA
-174 TTSSVSETN
+174 TSTSI
-183 REPSFTFPTFEVL
+183 
-196 STPHSDPNTQRVF
+196 SDANTQRVF
-209 EALSKINTNLVMKY
+209 ETLNKIKTNLIMKY
-223 SDTNNFESAKDKT
+223 SNENPSNFNTCPYNNNGNTKNDCWQN
-236 EKFTAKTAEEFT
+236 FTPQTAEEFT

-272 EFTDNKQSGEC
+272 EFTNSPTDCDNDSSKCVNPGVNGRVDTKVDQQYILNKQG
-283 TNKGDSN
+283 
-290 DNCVYPQ
+290 
-297 KNGLVKSNVDKK
+297 
-309 YVLDKQS
+309 
-316 IVNNFR
+316 IINNFR
-322 GKTDLDVSLLNGA
+322 KKIEID
-335 GVDGLGSN
+335 
-343 TTPTN
+343 
-348 NDDGKNYGQLAVVA
+348 AVVLKNSGVVGLA
-362 SALNPQKLFGTDY
+362 NGYGNDGEYGTLGVEAYALEPQKLFGNDL
-375 KTINLA
+375 KTINLE
-381 DLRAILH
+381 DLRTILH

-407 PVVGSN
+407 PTGQTEN
-413 GQQEKKDDGALK
+413 GKPK

-439 GQGQPSFPSNYPNS
+439 GSNQPAFPSNYPNS

-486 ANLNSQTN
+486 ANLSAQTN
-494 YNLNATLNTQ
+494 YNLNASLNTQ
-504 DMANSVIGTI
+504 DLANSMLGTI
-514 QKTLTATSTT
+514 QKTFVTSSVTNHYF
-524 TTTSY
+524 S
-529 HHSKSLQ
+529 SASQ
-536 RFRSPL
+536 SFRSPI
-542 LGINVKIG
+542 LGVNAKIG

-563 YGIIKY
+563 YGIVKY
-569 NYAKAA
+569 NYSKAL
-575 NQKVQQ
+575 NQKFQQ

-603 PTGIQTR
+603 PTGVQTR

-628 SYYALNK
+628 SYYVLNK
-635 VKGSGNLDAA
+635 VKGSGNLDVA

-670 SVISS
+670 KVVSTN
-675 GSDYTNSFV
+675 GDYTNSFV

>member
-10 LCSALE
+10 LFSALE

-37 QTQEKNYTTT
+37 QTQEKRH
-47 QTTTKTTTNNYNYL
+47 TTTKNTYATYNYL
-61 PLNSI
+61 PTDAVLK
-66 LQRATNLFKDAD
+66 RAANLFTSAEA
-78 ISKLS
+78 ISKLK

-89 VRASLDLSGHL
+89 VRVLYMYNGQL
-100 TIENFLPYNLNNVKL
+100 TIENFLPYNLSNVKL

-129 IETLPKQSKIVLSYQ
+129 IETIPKHSKIVLPGDA
-144 QFNETKQVFD
+144 FD
-154 NIMEEQKKY
+154 SL
-163 YEKEAERRKNK
+163 KEAFDKIGPYTFFLPKFEA
-174 TTSSVSETN
+174 TSTSVS
-183 REPSFTFPTFEVL
+183 
-196 STPHSDPNTQRVF
+196 DANTQRVF
-209 EALSKINTNLVMKY
+209 ETLNKIKTDLVVNYRNENK
-223 SDTNNFESAKDKT
+223 FKDH
-236 EKFTAKTAEEFT
+236 ENHWEAFTPQTAEEFT

-272 EFTDNKQSGEC
+272 DF
-283 TNKGDSN
+283 TNKGGEECDTSKEN
-290 DNCVYPQ
+290 ECVNPGI
-297 KNGLVKSNVDKK
+297 NGRVNSQNAS
-309 YVLDKQS
+309 YVLNKQD
-316 IVNNFR
+316 IVNKFR
-322 GKTDLDVSLLNGA
+322 NKADLDVVVLKDS
-335 GVDGLGSN
+335 GVVGLGSDI
-343 TTPTN
+343 TPSN
-348 NDDGKNYGQLAVVA
+348 NDDGKHYGQLGVVA
-362 SALNPQKLFGTDY
+362 SALDPKKLFGNNL
-375 KTINLA
+375 KTINLE
-381 DLRAILH
+381 DLRTILH
-388 EFSHTKGYTH
+388 EFSHTKGYGH

-407 PVVGSN
+407 PTGQNEN
-413 GQQEKKDDGALK
+413 GKPK

-439 GQGQPSFPSNYPNS
+439 GQGQSAFPSNYPNS

-486 ANLNSQTN
+486 ANLGSQTN
-494 YNLNATLNTQ
+494 YNLNASLNTQ
-504 DMANSVIGTI
+504 DLANSMLSTI
-514 QKTLTATSTT
+514 QKTFLTSSVTNHYFSSTSQ
-524 TTTSY
+524 S
-529 HHSKSLQ
+529 
-536 RFRSPL
+536 FRSPI
-542 LGINVKIG
+542 LGVNAKIG

-588 DLLLDFITTYSNKNS
+588 DLLLDFITTYSNKNN
-603 PTGIQTR
+603 PIDIQTR

-635 VKGSGNLDAA
+635 VKGSGNLDVA

-670 SVISS
+670 SIVSS
-675 GSDYTNSFV
+675 NGDYTNSLV

>member
-10 LCSALE
+10 LFSTLE

-37 QTQEKNYTTT
+37 QTQEKRH
-47 QTTTKTTTNNYNYL
+47 TTTKNTYATYNYL
-61 PLNSI
+61 PTDAVLK
-66 LQRATNLFKDAD
+66 RATSLFTNAEA
-78 ISKLS
+78 ISKLK

-89 VRASLDLSGHL
+89 VRVLYMYNGQL

-115 SFTDAQGNVIDLGV
+115 SFTDAQGNTIDLGV
-129 IETLPKQSKIVLSYQ
+129 IETIPKHSKIVLPGDA
-144 QFNETKQVFD
+144 FD
-154 NIMEEQKKY
+154 SLKIDPYTLFLPKIEV
-163 YEKEAERRKNK
+163 
-174 TTSSVSETN
+174 TSTSVS
-183 REPSFTFPTFEVL
+183 
-196 STPHSDPNTQRVF
+196 DANTQRVF
-209 EALSKINTNLVMKY
+209 ETLNKIKTNLVVNYRNENK
-223 SDTNNFESAKDKT
+223 FKDH
-236 EKFTAKTAEEFT
+236 ENHWEAFTPQTAEEFT

-272 EFTDNKQSGEC
+272 DF
-283 TNKGDSN
+283 TNKGGEECDTSKEN
-290 DNCVYPQ
+290 ECVNPGT
-297 KNGLVKSNVDKK
+297 NGRVNSQNES
-309 YVLDKQS
+309 YVLNKQD
-316 IVNNFR
+316 IVNKFR
-322 GKTDLDVSLLNGA
+322 NKADLDVVILKDS
-335 GVDGLGSN
+335 GVVGLGSDI
-343 TTPTN
+343 TPSN
-348 NDDGKNYGQLAVVA
+348 NDDGKHYGQLGVVA
-362 SALNPQKLFGTDY
+362 SALDPTKLFGNNL
-375 KTINLA
+375 KTINLE
-381 DLRAILH
+381 DLRTILH
-388 EFSHTKGYTH
+388 EFSHTKGYGH

-407 PVVGSN
+407 PTGQNEN
-413 GQQEKKDDGALK
+413 GKPK

-439 GQGQPSFPSNYPNS
+439 GQGQSAFPSNYPNS

-486 ANLNSQTN
+486 ANLGNQTN
-494 YNLNATLNTQ
+494 YNLNASLNTQ
-504 DMANSVIGTI
+504 DLANSMLSTI
-514 QKTLTATSTT
+514 QKTFVTSSVTNHYF
-524 TTTSY
+524 S
-529 HHSKSLQ
+529 SASQ
-536 RFRSPL
+536 SFRSPI
-542 LGINVKIG
+542 LGVNAKIG

-635 VKGSGNLDAA
+635 VKGSGNLDVA

-670 SVISS
+670 SVVSS
-675 GSDYTNSFV
+675 DGDYTNSFV

>member
-10 LCSALE
+10 LFSALE

-24 IEAGFETGLLEGT
+24 IEAGFETGLLEGA
-37 QTQEKNYTTT
+37 QTQE
-47 QTTTKTTTNNYNYL
+47 QRRTTTKNTYATYSYL
-61 PLNSI
+61 PTDTI
-66 LQRATNLFKDAD
+66 LKRAASLFTNAEA
-78 ISKLS
+78 ISKLK

-89 VRASLDLSGHL
+89 VRVLYMYNGQL
-100 TIENFLPYNLNNVKL
+100 TIENFLPYNLSNVKL

-129 IETLPKQSKIVLSYQ
+129 IETIPKHSKIVLPG
-144 QFNETKQVFD
+144 EAFD
-154 NIMEEQKKY
+154 SL
-163 YEKEAERRKNK
+163 KEAFDKIGPYTFFLPKIEA
-174 TTSSVSETN
+174 TSTSVS
-183 REPSFTFPTFEVL
+183 
-196 STPHSDPNTQRVF
+196 DANTQRVF
-209 EALSKINTNLVMKY
+209 ETLNKIKTNLVVNYRNENK
-223 SDTNNFESAKDKT
+223 FEDHQNHWEA
-236 EKFTAKTAEEFT
+236 FTPQTAEEFT

-272 EFTDNKQSGEC
+272 EFTNKGGGGEC
-283 TNKGDSN
+283 DTSKENECVNPGVNGRVDS
-290 DNCVYPQ
+290 
-297 KNGLVKSNVDKK
+297 KVDQK
-309 YVLDKQS
+309 YVLNKQD
-316 IVNNFR
+316 IVNKFR
-322 GKTDLDVSLLNGA
+322 NKADLDVVILKDS
-335 GVDGLGSN
+335 GVVGLGSDI
-343 TTPTN
+343 TPSN
-348 NDDGKNYGQLAVVA
+348 NDDGKHYGQLGVVA
-362 SALNPQKLFGTDY
+362 SALDPKKLFGNDL

-381 DLRAILH
+381 DLRTILH

-407 PVVGSN
+407 PVTKDGQVEKDNN
-413 GQQEKKDDGALK
+413 GKPK

-439 GQGQPSFPSNYPNS
+439 GSNQPAFPSNYPNS

-480 ALPINF
+480 ALPINY
-486 ANLNSQTN
+486 ANLGSQTN
-494 YNLNATLNTQ
+494 YNLNASLNTQ
-504 DMANSVIGTI
+504 DLANSMLSTI
-514 QKTLTATSTT
+514 QKTFVTSSVTNHY
-524 TTTSY
+524 S
-529 HHSKSLQ
+529 SSVSQ
-536 RFRSPL
+536 SFRSPI
-542 LGINVKIG
+542 LGVNAKIG

-588 DLLLDFITTYSNKNS
+588 DLLLDFITTYSNKNN
-603 PTGIQTR
+603 PTGVQTK

-628 SYYALNK
+628 SYYVLNK
-635 VKGSGNLDAA
+635 VKGSGNLDVA

-670 SVISS
+670 SVVSS

>member
-10 LCSALE
+10 LFSALE

-24 IEAGFETGLLEGT
+24 IEAGFETGLLEGA
-37 QTQEKNYTTT
+37 QTQEKRH
-47 QTTTKTTTNNYNYL
+47 TTTKNTYATYSYL
-61 PLNSI
+61 PTDSVLK
-66 LQRATNLFKDAD
+66 RAANLFTDAKS
-78 ISKLS
+78 ISQLT

-89 VRASLDLSGHL
+89 VKVLYVGGKL
-100 TIENFLPYNLNNVKL
+100 TIENFLPYNLSNVKL

-129 IETLPKQSKIVLSYQ
+129 IETIPKHSKIVLPG
-144 QFNETKQVFD
+144 EAFD
-154 NIMEEQKKY
+154 SL
-163 YEKEAERRKNK
+163 KEAFDKIGPYTFFFPKFEA
-174 TTSSVSETN
+174 TSTSI
-183 REPSFTFPTFEVL
+183 
-196 STPHSDPNTQRVF
+196 SDTNTQRVF
-209 EALSKINTNLVMKY
+209 ETLNKIKTNLIMKY
-223 SDTNNFESAKDKT
+223 SNENPSNFNTCPYNNNGNTKNDCWQN
-236 EKFTAKTAEEFT
+236 FTPQTAEEFT

-272 EFTDNKQSGEC
+272 EFTNSSTDCDNDPSKCVNPGVNGRVDSKVDQQYILNKQG
-283 TNKGDSN
+283 
-290 DNCVYPQ
+290 
-297 KNGLVKSNVDKK
+297 
-309 YVLDKQS
+309 
-316 IVNNFR
+316 IINNFR
-322 GKTDLDVSLLNGA
+322 KKIEID
-335 GVDGLGSN
+335 
-343 TTPTN
+343 
-348 NDDGKNYGQLAVVA
+348 AVVLKNSGVVGLA
-362 SALNPQKLFGTDY
+362 NGYGNDGEYGTLGVEAYALEPQKLFGNDL

-381 DLRAILH
+381 DLRTILH

-407 PVVGSN
+407 PTGQNEN
-413 GQQEKKDDGALK
+413 GKPK

-439 GQGQPSFPSNYPNS
+439 GQGQSAFPSNYPNS

-480 ALPINF
+480 ALPIDY
-486 ANLNSQTN
+486 ANLSAQTN
-494 YNLNATLNTQ
+494 YNLNASLNTQ
-504 DMANSVIGTI
+504 DLANSMLGTI
-514 QKTLTATSTT
+514 QKTFVTSSVTNHYF
-524 TTTSY
+524 S
-529 HHSKSLQ
+529 SASQ
-536 RFRSPL
+536 SFRSPI
-542 LGINVKIG
+542 LGVNAKIG

-569 NYAKAA
+569 NYSKAL
-575 NQKVQQ
+575 NQKFQQ

-588 DLLLDFITTYSNKNS
+588 DLLVDFITTYSNKNS
-603 PTGIQTR
+603 PTGVQTK

-628 SYYALNK
+628 SYYVLNK
-635 VKGSGNLDAA
+635 VKGSGNLDVA

-670 SVISS
+670 SVVSS
-675 GSDYTNSFV
+675 SSDYTNSFV

-697 YGWVF
+697 YGW

>member
-1 MRKLFIPLL
+1 MKKLFIPLL
-10 LCSALE
+10 LFSALE

-37 QTQEKNYTTT
+37 QTQEKRH
-47 QTTTKTTTNNYNYL
+47 TTTKNTYATYNYL
-61 PLNSI
+61 PTDTI
-66 LQRATNLFKDAD
+66 LKRAANLFTNAEA
-78 ISKLS
+78 ISKLK

-89 VRASLDLSGHL
+89 VRVFYMYNGQL
-100 TIENFLPYNLNNVKL
+100 TIENFLPYNLSNVKL
-115 SFTDAQGNVIDLGV
+115 SFKDAQGNVIDLGV
-129 IETLPKQSKIVLSYQ
+129 IETIPKHSKIVLPG
-144 QFNETKQVFD
+144 EAFD
-154 NIMEEQKKY
+154 SLKIDPYTLFLPKI
-163 YEKEAERRKNK
+163 EA
-174 TTSSVSETN
+174 TSTSVS
-183 REPSFTFPTFEVL
+183 
-196 STPHSDPNTQRVF
+196 DANTQRVF
-209 EALSKINTNLVMKY
+209 ETLNKIKTNLVVNYRNENK
-223 SDTNNFESAKDKT
+223 FKDH
-236 EKFTAKTAEEFT
+236 ENHWEAFTPQTAEEFT

-272 EFTDNKQSGEC
+272 EFTNKGGGEECDTSKENECVNPGTNGVVNSQNQQYVLNKQ
-283 TNKGDSN
+283 D
-290 DNCVYPQ
+290 
-297 KNGLVKSNVDKK
+297 
-309 YVLDKQS
+309 
-316 IVNNFR
+316 IVNKFR
-322 GKTDLDVSLLNGA
+322 NKADLDVVVLKDS
-335 GVDGLGSN
+335 GVVGLGSDI
-343 TTPTN
+343 TPSN
-348 NDDGKNYGQLAVVA
+348 NDDGKHYGQLGVVA
-362 SALNPQKLFGTDY
+362 SALDPKKLFGNDL

-381 DLRAILH
+381 DLRTILH

-407 PVVGSN
+407 PTGQTEN
-413 GQQEKKDDGALK
+413 GKPK

-439 GQGQPSFPSNYPNS
+439 GSNQPAFPSNYPNS

-480 ALPINF
+480 ALPIKY
-486 ANLNSQTN
+486 ANLGSQTN
-494 YNLNATLNTQ
+494 YNLNASLNTQ
-504 DMANSVIGTI
+504 DLANSMLSTI
-514 QKTLTATSTT
+514 QKTFVTSSVTNHY
-524 TTTSY
+524 S
-529 HHSKSLQ
+529 SSASQ
-536 RFRSPL
+536 SFRSPI
-542 LGINVKIG
+542 LGVNAKIG

-569 NYAKAA
+569 NYSKAL
-575 NQKVQQ
+575 NQKFQQ

-588 DLLLDFITTYSNKNS
+588 DLLLDFITTYSNKNN
-603 PTGIQTR
+603 PTGVQTR
-610 RNFSSSFGIF
+610 KNFSSSFGIF

-628 SYYALNK
+628 SYYVLNK
-635 VKGSGNLDAA
+635 VKGSGNLDVA

-670 SVISS
+670 SVVSS

>member
-10 LCSALE
+10 LFSALE

-24 IEAGFETGLLEGT
+24 IEAGFETGLLEGA
-37 QTQEKNYTTT
+37 QTQEKRH
-47 QTTTKTTTNNYNYL
+47 TTTKNTYATYNYL
-61 PLNSI
+61 PTDSVLK
-66 LQRATNLFKDAD
+66 RAANLFTDAKS
-78 ISKLS
+78 ISQLN

-89 VRASLDLSGHL
+89 VKVLYIGGQL
-100 TIENFLPYNLNNVKL
+100 TIENFLPYNLSNVKL
-115 SFTDAQGNVIDLGV
+115 SFKDAQGNAIDLGV
-129 IETLPKQSKIVLSYQ
+129 IETIPKHSKIVLPG
-144 QFNETKQVFD
+144 EAFD
-154 NIMEEQKKY
+154 SL
-163 YEKEAERRKNK
+163 KEAFDKIGPYTFFLPKFEA
-174 TTSSVSETN
+174 TSTSVS
-183 REPSFTFPTFEVL
+183 
-196 STPHSDPNTQRVF
+196 DANTQRVF
-209 EALSKINTNLVMKY
+209 ETLNKIKTNLIMKY
-223 SDTNNFESAKDKT
+223 SNENPNNFNTCPYNNNGNTKNDCWQN
-236 EKFTAKTAEEFT
+236 FTPQTAEEFT

-272 EFTDNKQSGEC
+272 EFTNSPTDCDSDPSKCVNPGVNGRVDTKVDQQYILNKQG
-283 TNKGDSN
+283 
-290 DNCVYPQ
+290 
-297 KNGLVKSNVDKK
+297 
-309 YVLDKQS
+309 
-316 IVNNFR
+316 IINNFR
-322 GKTDLDVSLLNGA
+322 KKIEIDVVVLKNSGVVGLANGYGNDGEYGTLGVEAYALD
-335 GVDGLGSN
+335 
-343 TTPTN
+343 P
-348 NDDGKNYGQLAVVA
+348 K
-362 SALNPQKLFGTDY
+362 KLFGNDL

-381 DLRAILH
+381 DLRTILH

-407 PVVGSN
+407 PVMKDGQVEKDNN
-413 GQQEKKDDGALK
+413 GKPK

-439 GQGQPSFPSNYPNS
+439 GQGQSAFPSNYPNS

-480 ALPINF
+480 ALPIDY
-486 ANLNSQTN
+486 ANLSAQKN
-494 YNLNATLNTQ
+494 YNLNASLNTQ
-504 DMANSVIGTI
+504 DLANSMLSTI
-514 QKTLTATSTT
+514 QKTFVTSSV
-524 TTTSY
+524 TSHY
-529 HHSKSLQ
+529 FSSASQ
-536 RFRSPL
+536 SFRSPI
-542 LGINVKIG
+542 LGVNAKIG

-563 YGIIKY
+563 YGIVKY
-569 NYAKAA
+569 NYSKAL
-575 NQKVQQ
+575 NQKFQQ

-603 PTGIQTR
+603 PIGVQTR
-610 RNFSSSFGIF
+610 KNFSSSFGIF

-628 SYYALNK
+628 SYYVLNK
-635 VKGSGNLDAA
+635 VKGSGNLDVA

-670 SVISS
+670 SVVSN
-675 GSDYTNSFV
+675 GGDYTNSFV

>member
-1 MRKLFIPLL
+1 MRKLFTSFLL
-10 LCSALE
+10 FSTLE

-37 QTQEKNYTTT
+37 QTQEKRH
-47 QTTTKTTTNNYNYL
+47 TTTKNTYATYNYL
-61 PLNSI
+61 PTDTI
-66 LQRATNLFKDAD
+66 LKRAANLFTNAEA
-78 ISKLS
+78 ISKLK

-89 VRASLDLSGHL
+89 VRVLYMYNGQL
-100 TIENFLPYNLNNVKL
+100 TIENFLPYNLSNVKL

-129 IETLPKQSKIVLSYQ
+129 IETIPKHSKIVLPGEA
-144 QFNETKQVFD
+144 FNSLKVDPYTLFLPK
-154 NIMEEQKKY
+154 I
-163 YEKEAERRKNK
+163 EA
-174 TTSSVSETN
+174 TSTSVS
-183 REPSFTFPTFEVL
+183 
-196 STPHSDPNTQRVF
+196 DANTQRVF
-209 EALSKINTNLVMKY
+209 ETLNKIKTDLVVNYRNENK
-223 SDTNNFESAKDKT
+223 FKDHQNHW
-236 EKFTAKTAEEFT
+236 EAFTPQTAEEFT

-272 EFTDNKQSGEC
+272 DF
-283 TNKGDSN
+283 TNKGGEECDTSKEN
-290 DNCVYPQ
+290 ECVNPGT
-297 KNGLVKSNVDKK
+297 NGRVNSQNAS
-309 YVLDKQS
+309 YVLNKQD
-316 IVNNFR
+316 IVNKFR
-322 GKTDLDVSLLNGA
+322 NKADLDVVVLKDS
-335 GVDGLGSN
+335 GVVGLGSDI
-343 TTPTN
+343 TPSN
-348 NDDGKNYGQLAVVA
+348 NDDGKHYGQLGVVA
-362 SALNPQKLFGTDY
+362 SALDPKKLFGNNL
-375 KTINLA
+375 KTINLE
-381 DLRAILH
+381 DLRTILH

-407 PVVGSN
+407 PTGQNEN
-413 GQQEKKDDGALK
+413 GKPK

-439 GQGQPSFPSNYPNS
+439 GQGQSAFPSNYPNS

-486 ANLNSQTN
+486 ANLGSQTN
-494 YNLNATLNTQ
+494 YNLNASLNTQ
-504 DMANSVIGTI
+504 DLANSMLSTI
-514 QKTLTATSTT
+514 QKTFVTSSVTNHYF
-524 TTTSY
+524 S
-529 HHSKSLQ
+529 SASQ
-536 RFRSPL
+536 NFRSPI
-542 LGINVKIG
+542 LGVNAKIG

-588 DLLLDFITTYSNKNS
+588 DLLVDFITTYSNKNN
-603 PTGIQTR
+603 PTGIQTK

-635 VKGSGNLDAA
+635 VKGSGNLDVA

-670 SVISS
+670 SIVSS
-675 GSDYTNSFV
+675 DGDYTNSFV

>member
-1 MRKLFIPLL
+1 MKKLFIPLL
-10 LCSALE
+10 LFGALE

-24 IEAGFETGLLEGT
+24 IEAGFETGLLEGV
-37 QTQEKNYTTT
+37 QTQEKRH
-47 QTTTKTTTNNYNYL
+47 TTTKNTYATYNYL
-61 PLNSI
+61 PTDTI
-66 LQRATNLFKDAD
+66 LKRAANLFTNAEA
-78 ISKLS
+78 ISKLK

-89 VRASLDLSGHL
+89 VRVLYMYNGQL
-100 TIENFLPYNLNNVKL
+100 TIENFLPYNLSNVKL

-129 IETLPKQSKIVLSYQ
+129 IETIPKHSKIVLPG
-144 QFNETKQVFD
+144 EAFD
-154 NIMEEQKKY
+154 SLKIDPYTLSLPKI
-163 YEKEAERRKNK
+163 EA
-174 TTSSVSETN
+174 TSTSI
-183 REPSFTFPTFEVL
+183 
-196 STPHSDPNTQRVF
+196 SDANTQRVF
-209 EALSKINTNLVMKY
+209 ETLNKIKTNLIVNYRNENK
-223 SDTNNFESAKDKT
+223 FEGHQNHWEA
-236 EKFTAKTAEEFT
+236 FTPQTAEEFT

-272 EFTDNKQSGEC
+272 EFT
-283 TNKGDSN
+283 NKGGEECDTSKEN
-290 DNCVYPQ
+290 ECVNPGT
-297 KNGLVKSNVDKK
+297 NGLVNSQNKS
-309 YVLDKQS
+309 YVLNKQD
-316 IVNNFR
+316 IVNKFR
-322 GKTDLDVSLLNGA
+322 NKADLDVVVLKDS
-335 GVDGLGSN
+335 GVVGLGSDI
-343 TTPTN
+343 TPSN
-348 NDDGKNYGQLAVVA
+348 NDDGKHYGQLGVVA
-362 SALNPQKLFGTDY
+362 SALDPKKLFGNDL
-375 KTINLA
+375 KTINLE
-381 DLRAILH
+381 DLRTILH

-407 PVVGSN
+407 PTGQNEN
-413 GQQEKKDDGALK
+413 GKPK

-439 GQGQPSFPSNYPNS
+439 KSDQPAFPSNYPNS

-480 ALPINF
+480 ALPINY
-486 ANLNSQTN
+486 ANLGSQTN
-494 YNLNATLNTQ
+494 YNLNASLNTQ
-504 DMANSVIGTI
+504 DLANSMLSTI
-514 QKTLTATSTT
+514 QKTFVTSSVTNHY
-524 TTTSY
+524 S
-529 HHSKSLQ
+529 SSASQ
-536 RFRSPL
+536 SFRSPI
-542 LGINVKIG
+542 LGVNAKIG

-569 NYAKAA
+569 NYSKAL
-575 NQKVQQ
+575 NQKFQQ

-588 DLLLDFITTYSNKNS
+588 DLLVDFITTYSNKNN
-603 PTGIQTR
+603 PTGIQTK

-628 SYYALNK
+628 SYYVLNK
-635 VKGSGNLDAA
+635 VKGSGNLDVA

-675 GSDYTNSFV
+675 GGDYTNSFV

>member
-1 MRKLFIPLL
+1 MRKLFTSFLL
-10 LCSALE
+10 FSALE

-37 QTQEKNYTTT
+37 QTQEKRH
-47 QTTTKTTTNNYNYL
+47 TTTKNTYATYNYL
-61 PLNSI
+61 PTDAVLK
-66 LQRATNLFKDAD
+66 RAANLFTNAEA
-78 ISKLS
+78 ISKLK

-89 VRASLDLSGHL
+89 VRVLYMYNGQL

-129 IETLPKQSKIVLSYQ
+129 IETIPKHSKIVLPG
-144 QFNETKQVFD
+144 EAFD
-154 NIMEEQKKY
+154 SLKIDPYTLFLPKI
-163 YEKEAERRKNK
+163 EA
-174 TTSSVSETN
+174 TSTSVS
-183 REPSFTFPTFEVL
+183 
-196 STPHSDPNTQRVF
+196 DANTQRVF
-209 EALSKINTNLVMKY
+209 ETLNKIKTNLVVNYRNENK
-223 SDTNNFESAKDKT
+223 FEGHQNHWEA
-236 EKFTAKTAEEFT
+236 FTPQTAEEFT

-272 EFTDNKQSGEC
+272 DF
-283 TNKGDSN
+283 TNKGGEECDTSKEN
-290 DNCVYPQ
+290 ECVNPGT
-297 KNGLVKSNVDKK
+297 NGRVNSQNAS
-309 YVLDKQS
+309 YVLNKQD
-316 IVNNFR
+316 IVNKFR
-322 GKTDLDVSLLNGA
+322 NKANLDVVVLRDS
-335 GVDGLGSN
+335 GVVGLGSDI
-343 TTPTN
+343 TPSN
-348 NDDGKNYGQLAVVA
+348 NDDGKHYGQLGVVA
-362 SALNPQKLFGTDY
+362 SALDPKKLFGNNL
-375 KTINLA
+375 KTINLE
-381 DLRAILH
+381 DLRTILH

-407 PVVGSN
+407 PTGQSEN
-413 GQQEKKDDGALK
+413 GKPK

-439 GQGQPSFPSNYPNS
+439 GQGQSAFPSNYPNS

-486 ANLNSQTN
+486 ANLGSQTN
-494 YNLNATLNTQ
+494 YNLNASLNTQ
-504 DMANSVIGTI
+504 DLANSMLSTI
-514 QKTLTATSTT
+514 QKTFVTSSVTNHYF
-524 TTTSY
+524 S
-529 HHSKSLQ
+529 SASQ
-536 RFRSPL
+536 NFRSPI
-542 LGINVKIG
+542 LGVNAKIG

-575 NQKVQQ
+575 NQKIQQ

-628 SYYALNK
+628 SYYVLNK
-635 VKGSGNLDAA
+635 VKGSGNLDVA

-670 SVISS
+670 SVVSS
-675 GSDYTNSFV
+675 DGNYTDSFV

>member
-1 MRKLFIPLL
+1 MKKLFIPLL
-10 LCSALE
+10 LFSALE

-37 QTQEKNYTTT
+37 QTQEKRH
-47 QTTTKTTTNNYNYL
+47 TTTKNTYATYNYL
-61 PLNSI
+61 PTDSVLK
-66 LQRATNLFKDAD
+66 RAANLFTDAKS
-78 ISKLS
+78 ISQLN

-89 VRASLDLSGHL
+89 VKVLYISGKL
-100 TIENFLPYNLNNVKL
+100 TIENFLPYNLSNVKL
-115 SFTDAQGNVIDLGV
+115 SFTDAQGNAIDLGV
-129 IETLPKQSKIVLSYQ
+129 IETIPKHSKIVLPG
-144 QFNETKQVFD
+144 EAFD
-154 NIMEEQKKY
+154 SL
-163 YEKEAERRKNK
+163 KEAFDKIGPYTFFLPKFEA
-174 TTSSVSETN
+174 TSTSI
-183 REPSFTFPTFEVL
+183 
-196 STPHSDPNTQRVF
+196 SDTNTQRVF
-209 EALSKINTNLVMKY
+209 ETLNKIKTNLIMKY
-223 SDTNNFESAKDKT
+223 SNENPSNFNTCPYNNNGNTKNDCWQN
-236 EKFTAKTAEEFT
+236 FTPQTAEEFT

-272 EFTDNKQSGEC
+272 EFTNKGGEGECDTNKENDCVNPGVNGRVDTKVDQQYILNKQG
-283 TNKGDSN
+283 
-290 DNCVYPQ
+290 
-297 KNGLVKSNVDKK
+297 
-309 YVLDKQS
+309 
-316 IVNNFR
+316 IINNFR
-322 GKTDLDVSLLNGA
+322 KKIEID
-335 GVDGLGSN
+335 
-343 TTPTN
+343 
-348 NDDGKNYGQLAVVA
+348 AVVLKNSGVVGLA
-362 SALNPQKLFGTDY
+362 NGYGNDGEYGTLGVEAYALEPQKLFGNNL

-381 DLRAILH
+381 DLRTILH

-407 PVVGSN
+407 PVMKN
-413 GQQEKKDDGALK
+413 GQVERDNNGKPK

-439 GQGQPSFPSNYPNS
+439 GSNQPAFPSNYPNS

-480 ALPINF
+480 ALPIDY
-486 ANLNSQTN
+486 ANLSSQKN
-494 YNLNATLNTQ
+494 YNLNASLNTQ
-504 DMANSVIGTI
+504 DLANSMLSTI
-514 QKTLTATSTT
+514 QKTFVTSSVTNHYF
-524 TTTSY
+524 S
-529 HHSKSLQ
+529 SASQ
-536 RFRSPL
+536 SFRSPI
-542 LGINVKIG
+542 LGVNAKIG

-569 NYAKAA
+569 NYSKAL

-603 PTGIQTR
+603 PIGVQTK

-628 SYYALNK
+628 SYYVLNK
-635 VKGSGNLDAA
+635 VKGSGNLDVA

-670 SVISS
+670 SVVSS
-675 GSDYTNSFV
+675 GGDYTNSFV

>member
-1 MRKLFIPLL
+1 MRKLFTSLL
-10 LCSALE
+10 LFSALE

-37 QTQEKNYTTT
+37 RTQEKRH
-47 QTTTKTTTNNYNYL
+47 TTTKNTYATYNYL
-61 PLNSI
+61 PTDSVLK
-66 LQRATNLFKDAD
+66 RAANLFTDAKS
-78 ISKLS
+78 ISQLN

-89 VRASLDLSGHL
+89 VKVLYIGGKL
-100 TIENFLPYNLNNVKL
+100 TIENFLPYNLSNVKL
-115 SFTDAQGNVIDLGV
+115 SFTDAQGNAIDLGV
-129 IETLPKQSKIVLSYQ
+129 IETIPKHSKMVLPGEAFDSLKEAFDKIGPYTFFLPK
-144 QFNETKQVFD
+144 F
-154 NIMEEQKKY
+154 
-163 YEKEAERRKNK
+163 EA
-174 TTSSVSETN
+174 TSTSI
-183 REPSFTFPTFEVL
+183 
-196 STPHSDPNTQRVF
+196 SDTNTQRVF
-209 EALSKINTNLVMKY
+209 ETLNKIKTNLIMKY
-223 SDTNNFESAKDKT
+223 SNENPSNFNTCPYNNNGNTKNDCWQN
-236 EKFTAKTAEEFT
+236 FTPQTAEEFT

-272 EFTDNKQSGEC
+272 EFTNSSTDCDNDPSKCVNPGVNGRVDTKVDQQYILNKQG
-283 TNKGDSN
+283 
-290 DNCVYPQ
+290 
-297 KNGLVKSNVDKK
+297 
-309 YVLDKQS
+309 
-316 IVNNFR
+316 IINNFR
-322 GKTDLDVSLLNGA
+322 KKIEID
-335 GVDGLGSN
+335 
-343 TTPTN
+343 
-348 NDDGKNYGQLAVVA
+348 AVVLKNSGVVGLA
-362 SALNPQKLFGTDY
+362 NGYGNDGEYGTLGVEAYALDPKKLFGNNL
-375 KTINLA
+375 KTINLE
-381 DLRAILH
+381 DLRTILH
-388 EFSHTKGYTH
+388 EFSHTKGYGH

-407 PVVGSN
+407 PVMKN
-413 GQQEKKDDGALK
+413 GQVEKDNNGKPK

-439 GQGQPSFPSNYPNS
+439 GSNQPAFPSNYPNS

-480 ALPINF
+480 ALPINY
-486 ANLNSQTN
+486 ANLNAQTN
-494 YNLNATLNTQ
+494 YNLNASLNTQ
-504 DMANSVIGTI
+504 DLANSMLSTI
-514 QKTLTATSTT
+514 QKTFVTSSVTNHYF
-524 TTTSY
+524 S
-529 HHSKSLQ
+529 SASQ
-536 RFRSPL
+536 SFRSPI
-542 LGINVKIG
+542 LGVNAKIG

-569 NYAKAA
+569 NYSKAL
-575 NQKVQQ
+575 NQKFQQ

-603 PTGIQTR
+603 PIGVQTK

-628 SYYALNK
+628 SYYVLNK
-635 VKGSGNLDAA
+635 VKGSGNLDVA

-670 SVISS
+670 KVVSS

>member
-1 MRKLFIPLL
+1 MKKLFIPLL
-10 LCSALE
+10 LFSALE

-24 IEAGFETGLLEGT
+24 IEAGFETGLLEGA
-37 QTQEKNYTTT
+37 QTQEKRH
-47 QTTTKTTTNNYNYL
+47 TTTKDTYATYNYL
-61 PLNSI
+61 PTDTI
-66 LQRATNLFKDAD
+66 LKRAASLFTNAEA
-78 ISKLS
+78 ISKLK

-89 VRASLDLSGHL
+89 VRVLYIGGKL
-100 TIENFLPYNLNNVKL
+100 TIENFLPYNLSNVKL

-129 IETLPKQSKIVLSYQ
+129 IETIPKHSKIVLPG
-144 QFNETKQVFD
+144 EAFD
-154 NIMEEQKKY
+154 SLKIDPYTLFLPKF
-163 YEKEAERRKNK
+163 EA
-174 TTSSVSETN
+174 TSTSVS
-183 REPSFTFPTFEVL
+183 
-196 STPHSDPNTQRVF
+196 DANTQRVF
-209 EALSKINTNLVMKY
+209 ETLNKIKTDLVVNYRNENK
-223 SDTNNFESAKDKT
+223 FKDH
-236 EKFTAKTAEEFT
+236 ENHWEAFTPQTAEEFT

-272 EFTDNKQSGEC
+272 EFTNSSTDC
-283 TNKGDSN
+283 DS
-290 DNCVYPQ
+290 DPSKCVNPGT
-297 KNGLVKSNVDKK
+297 NGLVNSKVDQQ
-309 YVLDKQS
+309 YVLNKQD
-316 IVNNFR
+316 IVNKFR
-322 GKTDLDVSLLNGA
+322 NKADLDVVVLKDS
-335 GVDGLGSN
+335 GVVGLGSDI
-343 TTPTN
+343 TPSN
-348 NDDGKNYGQLAVVA
+348 NDDGKHYGQLGVVA
-362 SALNPQKLFGTDY
+362 SALDPKKLFGNDL

-381 DLRAILH
+381 DLRTILH
-388 EFSHTKGYTH
+388 EFSHTKGYGH

-407 PVVGSN
+407 PVMKDGQVEKDNN
-413 GQQEKKDDGALK
+413 GKPK

-439 GQGQPSFPSNYPNS
+439 GPGQSAFPSNYPNS

-480 ALPINF
+480 ALPINY
-486 ANLNSQTN
+486 ANLGSQTN
-494 YNLNATLNTQ
+494 YNLNASLNTQ
-504 DMANSVIGTI
+504 DLANSMLGTI
-514 QKTLTATSTT
+514 QKTFVTSSVTNHY
-524 TTTSY
+524 S
-529 HHSKSLQ
+529 SSASQ
-536 RFRSPL
+536 SFRSPI
-542 LGINVKIG
+542 LGVNAKIG

-569 NYAKAA
+569 NYAKAI

-603 PTGIQTR
+603 PTGIQTK

-628 SYYALNK
+628 SYYVLNK
-635 VKGSGNLDAA
+635 VKGSGNLDVA

>member
-1 MRKLFIPLL
+1 MKKLFIPLL
-10 LCSALE
+10 LFSALE

-37 QTQEKNYTTT
+37 QTQEKRH
-47 QTTTKTTTNNYNYL
+47 TTTKNTYATYNYL
-61 PLNSI
+61 PTDTI
-66 LQRATNLFKDAD
+66 LKRAANLFTNAEA
-78 ISKLS
+78 ISKLK

-89 VRASLDLSGHL
+89 VRVLYMYNGQL
-100 TIENFLPYNLNNVKL
+100 TIENFLPYNLSNVKL
-115 SFTDAQGNVIDLGV
+115 SFKDAQGNAIDLGV
-129 IETLPKQSKIVLSYQ
+129 IETIPKHSKIVLPG
-144 QFNETKQVFD
+144 EAFD
-154 NIMEEQKKY
+154 SLKIDPYTLFLPKI
-163 YEKEAERRKNK
+163 EA
-174 TTSSVSETN
+174 TSTSVS
-183 REPSFTFPTFEVL
+183 
-196 STPHSDPNTQRVF
+196 DANTQRVF
-209 EALSKINTNLVMKY
+209 ETLNKIKTDLVVNYRNENK
-223 SDTNNFESAKDKT
+223 FKDH
-236 EKFTAKTAEEFT
+236 ENHWEAFTPQTAEEFT

-272 EFTDNKQSGEC
+272 EFTNKGGGGEC
-283 TNKGDSN
+283 DTGKEN
-290 DNCVYPQ
+290 DCVNPGT
-297 KNGLVKSNVDKK
+297 NGLVNSQNQQ
-309 YVLDKQS
+309 YVLNKQD
-316 IVNNFR
+316 IVNKFR
-322 GKTDLDVSLLNGA
+322 NKADLDVVILKDS
-335 GVDGLGSN
+335 GVVGLGSDI
-343 TTPTN
+343 TPSN
-348 NDDGKNYGQLAVVA
+348 NDDGKHYGQLGVVA
-362 SALNPQKLFGTDY
+362 SALDPKKLFGNDL
-375 KTINLA
+375 KTINLE
-381 DLRAILH
+381 DLRTILH

-407 PVVGSN
+407 PTGQSEN
-413 GQQEKKDDGALK
+413 GKPK

-439 GQGQPSFPSNYPNS
+439 GSNQSAFPSNYPNS

-480 ALPINF
+480 ALPIDY
-486 ANLNSQTN
+486 ANLSTQTN
-494 YNLNATLNTQ
+494 YNLNASLNTQ
-504 DMANSVIGTI
+504 DLANSMLGTI
-514 QKTLTATSTT
+514 QKTFVTSSVTNHYF
-524 TTTSY
+524 S
-529 HHSKSLQ
+529 SASQ
-536 RFRSPL
+536 SFRSPI
-542 LGINVKIG
+542 LGVNAKIG

-569 NYAKAA
+569 NYSKAV
-575 NQKVQQ
+575 NQKFQQ

-603 PTGIQTR
+603 PTGIQTK

-628 SYYALNK
+628 SYYVLNK
-635 VKGSGNLDAA
+635 VKGSGNLDVA

-670 SVISS
+670 SVVSS